1 MTGISVFCMGKEI
14 IMQSKTKK
22 AFRNVLAF
30 LTVLT
35 MMLGML
41 PTTLLA
47 ANKDDSGTAGKSGM
61 HLSKTAHLE
70 DDGTYT
76 INLEAYA
83 TGTTTTT
90 TTKEAVPLDIV
101 LVLDQSGSMAYDMGS
116 GYLLDNKVGYSYNDI
131 KNSPQPY
138 YYLDTDGNYYEVKA
152 ASNGWSDNRTYSLY
166 YKKSLFKYYYLNSTE
181 VSTTKPNSFKD
192 ATDVIWNG
200 QLYSYSKPKS
210 RLTALK
216 AAVSNFVNVVKEKA
230 ETDHVNHRIAMVGF
244 ASRPGENGNNTE
256 ILSVSGN
263 NSDNVGVEYN
273 SNSAEYENA
282 IQNAFQD
289 TSTPAG
295 NTMLN
300 DAINALDAK
309 GATRAD
315 LGMTMAKSI
324 LDKNEF
330 KTDSKRKQLVIMFT
344 DGSPTDSNGFEDTVA
359 NATISVSKNLKT
371 QGTTVYT
378 IGIFEGAD
386 PASTST
392 KANKYMNYVSTN
404 YPLAENLNE
413 HKEGSNKGYYLAASS
428 ADGLNEIFE
437 SISNTI
443 TTPSTTVALNE
454 NAVMKDI
461 LSDDF
466 TLPEGYNA
474 KDKISISTVFG
485 STADGN
491 DIKWGTEKKSADI
504 KATTSDNT
512 INVTG
517 FNYSQKYI
525 APEHDGEKLVVTI
538 KGVIPKDSAAT
549 GEKVYTNNEASG
561 IYAKGATEPA
571 AEFPRPQVVL
581 TNKAYVLDY
590 AKPVTLSPSD
600 WKMSSDNIAI
610 TGSIGEKD
618 AGYAPESGYGSLKNL
633 VYSPKT
639 TNWDGY
645 DKFYAFGKTTDDN
658 TEKINGNKNLW
669 SRVSVLPAN
678 NVYYEDDFETNEATE
693 TVGIEYTGKWSTVS
707 SDTESANTESANTE
721 IHGGWKNAALADDTK
736 YSDGSA
742 HMADADDKGETGK
755 AATATFT
762 FSGTGVDIYSHT
774 NVSSG
779 RVSAI
784 LKSVNA
790 DGEKT
795 VVKALIMDNKSV
807 GDYYQIPTLSFGP
820 LEYGKYEVKLV
831 VAAAGRKETTE
842 RRSTYYL
849 DGIRVYHPIKDKETD
864 TVVEDAYGMDMLN
877 ATFKEVRDILLD
889 TGTAE
894 GNLAKEAVVFLDRTT
909 VDKNTTSNRVAE
921 FRDYGPK
928 NEVYLAAGQKIA
940 FEVTNSNVGYYVG
953 LKAPKGNTKVRVTN
967 NTDATS
973 LIPINHSTDLYY
985 KITPVTA
992 GEYKGCILIENKGN
1006 NLLSITK
1013 IYYNSTEG
1021 GIEGISD
1028 TVNTQSAASST
1039 ETVNEVTTPAE
1050 AADAFDDGSQ
1060 FTDASD
1066 GDMPEAEN
1074 TDLFAAEAEEVPE
1087 AEESVSVLE
1096 NPLVLKLVEYANVFD
1111 TLSEVPYEDKTV
1123 EGTPDSGQDENT
1135 EVTEPDDGNVDI
1147 TNPEPNEDQK
1157 PIDKIH
1163 SWLNKLFQGFNGWL

>member
-1 MTGISVFCMGKEI
+1 
-14 IMQSKTKK
+14 MQSKTKK

-47 ANKDDSGTAGKSGM
+47 ANTDDSGTAGESGM
-61 HLSKTAHLE
+61 HLSKTARLE

-83 TGTTTTT
+83 TGKTTTTI
-90 TTKEAVPLDIV
+90 TKEAVPLDIV
-101 LVLDQSGSMAYDMGS
+101 LVLDQSGSMSDDMGYTYTLEDKTS
-116 GYLLDNKVGYSYNDI
+116 YSYDDI
-131 KNSPQPY
+131 NSSAR
-138 YYLDTDGNYYEVKA
+138 YYLDTDGNYYKVQREK
-152 ASNGWSDNRTYSLY
+152 NGIGSWRKYYLF
-166 YKKSLFKYYYLNSTE
+166 YKKDGTSYYLNGDE
-181 VSTTKPNSFKD
+181 VTTNKRECNYTGSGD
-192 ATDVIWNG
+192 TIWAS
-200 QLYSYSKPKS
+200 QLYSRTITTK
-210 RLTALK
+210 LDALK
-216 AAVSNFVNVVKEKA
+216 DAVSNFVGVVKEKA
-230 ETDHVNHRIAMVGF
+230 TTDKVNHKIAMVGF
-244 ASRPGENGNNTE
+244 ASESDYGNNTE
-256 ILSVSGN
+256 ILSVDGSNSGSVGVSY
-263 NSDNVGVEYN
+263 NSDKY
-273 SNSAEYENA
+273 ADA
-282 IQNAFQD
+282 KQNAFQD
-289 TSTPAG
+289 TSTDAG

-300 DAINALDAK
+300 NAINALDAN

-315 LGMTMAKSI
+315 LGMTMAKDI
-324 LDKNEF
+324 LDANSLGD
-330 KTDSKRKQLVIMFT
+330 DSKRKQLVIMFT
-344 DGSPTDSNGFEDTVA
+344 DGKPTSWDTFDENIA
-359 NATISVSKNLKT
+359 NDAIGTSKGLKD

-378 IGIFEGAD
+378 IGVFNGAD
-386 PASTST
+386 PSSTSDV
-392 KANKYMNYVSTN
+392 NKYMNYVSTN
-404 YPLAENLNE
+404 YPSAEKLDNSGKGGN
-413 HKEGSNKGYYLAASS
+413 NGYYLAATS
-428 ADGLNEIFE
+428 ADGLNKIFT

-443 TTPSTTVALNE
+443 TTPSTTVALNK

-474 KDKISISTVFG
+474 GDKITVSTVPGSTEDGNSIS
-485 STADGN
+485 
-491 DIKWGTEKKSADI
+491 WGTESKSKDI
-504 KATTSDNT
+504 KATIDDNT
-512 INVTG
+512 INVTD
-517 FNYSQKYI
+517 FDYSNEYI
-525 APEHDGEKLVVTI
+525 APRHNGEKLVVTI

-561 IYAKGATEPA
+561 IYAEGAPEPA
-571 AEFPRPQVVL
+571 AKFPRPQVVL

-600 WKMSSDNIAI
+600 WKMSSDNMAI

-618 AGYAPESGYGSLKNL
+618 ASYAPEYGLLDNTSL

-645 DKFYAFGKTTDDN
+645 DKFYAFGKTTNNDIIK
-658 TEKINGNKNLW
+658 TNGNNDNLW

-774 NVSSG
+774 NVSAG

-831 VAAAGRKETTE
+831 VAAAGRKDTTA

-849 DGIRVYHPIKDKETD
+849 DGIRVYNPIKDKETD
-864 TVVEDAYGMDMLN
+864 TVVEDAYGTDMLN

-889 TGTAE
+889 TGTEE
-894 GNLAKEAVVFLDRTT
+894 GALANGAVVFLDRTT
-909 VDKNTTSNRVAE
+909 VDESTTSNRVAE
-921 FRDYGPK
+921 FKDYGPK

-940 FEVTNSNVGYYVG
+940 FKVTNSNVGYYVG
-953 LKAPKGNTKVRVTN
+953 LKAPEGNTTVSVTN

-992 GEYKGCILIENKGN
+992 GEYKGCILIENKGD

-1147 TNPEPNEDQK
+1147 TNPKPNEEQK
-1157 PIDKIH
+1157 PVDKIH
-1163 SWLNKLFQGFNGWL
+1163 SWLDKLFQGFNGWL

>member
-1 MTGISVFCMGKEI
+1 
-14 IMQSKTKK
+14 MQSKTKK

-47 ANKDDSGTAGKSGM
+47 ANTDDSGTAGESGM
-61 HLSKTAHLE
+61 HLSKTARLE

-83 TGTTTTT
+83 TGKTTTTI
-90 TTKEAVPLDIV
+90 TKEAVPLDIV
-101 LVLDQSGSMAYDMGS
+101 LVLDQSGSMSDDMGYTYTLEDKTS
-116 GYLLDNKVGYSYNDI
+116 YSYDDI
-131 KNSPQPY
+131 NSSAR
-138 YYLDTDGNYYEVKA
+138 YYLDTDGNYYKVQREK
-152 ASNGWSDNRTYSLY
+152 NGIGSWRKYYLF
-166 YKKSLFKYYYLNSTE
+166 YKKDGTSYYLNGDE
-181 VSTTKPNSFKD
+181 VTTNKRECNYTGSGD
-192 ATDVIWNG
+192 TIWAS
-200 QLYSYSKPKS
+200 QLYSRTITTK
-210 RLTALK
+210 LDALK
-216 AAVSNFVNVVKEKA
+216 DAVSNFVGVVKEKA
-230 ETDHVNHRIAMVGF
+230 TTDKVNHRIAMVGF
-244 ASRPGENGNNTE
+244 ASESDYGNNTE
-256 ILSVSGN
+256 ILSVDGSNSGTVGVKY
-263 NSDNVGVEYN
+263 NSDGY
-273 SNSAEYENA
+273 ADA
-282 IQNAFQD
+282 KQNAFQD
-289 TSTPAG
+289 TSNVAG

-300 DAINALDAK
+300 DAINALDAN

-315 LGMTMAKSI
+315 LGMTMAKDI
-324 LDKNEF
+324 LDANSLGD
-330 KTDSKRKQLVIMFT
+330 DSKRKQLVIMFT
-344 DGSPTDSNGFEDTVA
+344 DGKPTSWDTFDENIA
-359 NATISVSKNLKT
+359 NDAIGTSKGLKD

-378 IGIFEGAD
+378 IGVFNGAD
-386 PASTST
+386 PSSTSDV
-392 KANKYMNYVSTN
+392 NKYMNYVSSN
-404 YPLAENLNE
+404 YPAAESLTKPGNGNYT
-413 HKEGSNKGYYLAASS
+413 NGYYLAASS
-428 ADGLNEIFE
+428 ADGLNKIFT

-443 TTPSTTVALNE
+443 TTPSTTVTLDS

-474 KDKISISTVFG
+474 GDKITVSTVPGSTEDGNSIS
-485 STADGN
+485 
-491 DIKWGTEKKSADI
+491 WETESKSKDI
-504 KATTSDNT
+504 KATTEDNT

-517 FNYSQKYI
+517 FDYSNEYI
-525 APEHDGEKLVVTI
+525 APGHNGEKLVVTI

-561 IYAKGATEPA
+561 IYAEGAPEPA
-571 AEFPRPQVVL
+571 AKFPRPQVVL

-600 WKMSSDNIAI
+600 WKMSSDNMAI

-633 VYSPKT
+633 VYSPKK

-678 NVYYEDDFETNEATE
+678 NVYYEDDFETNTE
-693 TVGIEYTGKWSTVS
+693 TRTVGIEYTGKWTTDT
-707 SDTESANTESANTE
+707 SDAGSANTGSVDKE
-721 IHGGWKNAALADDTK
+721 IHGGWENTDLSDDTK

-742 HMADADDKGETGK
+742 HKADADDKGETGK

-762 FSGTGVDIYSHT
+762 FSGTGVDIYSRT
-774 NVSSG
+774 NVSAG

-831 VAAAGRKETTE
+831 VAAAGRKDTTA

-849 DGIRVYHPIKDKETD
+849 DGIRVYNPIKDKETD
-864 TVVEDAYGMDMLN
+864 TVVKDAYGTNMLN

-894 GNLAKEAVVFLDRTT
+894 GNLANGAVVFLDRTT
-909 VDKNTTSNRVAE
+909 VDENATSNKVAK
-921 FRDYGPK
+921 FKDYGPK

-940 FEVTNSNVGYYVG
+940 FKVTNPNASYYVG
-953 LKAPKGNTKVRVTN
+953 LKAPVDTTTVSFTN
-967 NTDATS
+967 DTNRSSTE
-973 LIPINHSTDLYY
+973 INHSTDLYY

-992 GEYKGCILIENKGN
+992 GEYEGCILIENTGN

>member
-1 MTGISVFCMGKEI
+1 
-14 IMQSKTKK
+14 MQSKTKK

-47 ANKDDSGTAGKSGM
+47 ANTDDSVTAGESGM

-83 TGTTTTT
+83 TGKTTTTI
-90 TTKEAVPLDIV
+90 TKEAVPLDIV
-101 LVLDQSGSMAYDMGS
+101 LVLDQSGSMSDDMGYTYTLEDKTS
-116 GYLLDNKVGYSYNDI
+116 YSYDDI
-131 KNSPQPY
+131 NSSAR
-138 YYLDTDGNYYEVKA
+138 YYLDTDGNYYKVQSEKNGI
-152 ASNGWSDNRTYSLY
+152 ASWRKYYLF
-166 YKKSLFKYYYLNSTE
+166 YKKDGTSYYLNGDE
-181 VSTTKPNSFKD
+181 VTTNKRECNYTGSGD
-192 ATDVIWNG
+192 TIWAS
-200 QLYSYSKPKS
+200 QLYSRTITTKLS
-210 RLTALK
+210 ALK
-216 AAVSNFVNVVKEKA
+216 DAVSNFVGVVKEKA
-230 ETDHVNHRIAMVGF
+230 TTDKVNHRIAMVGF
-244 ASRPGENGNNTE
+244 ASESGYGDNTE
-256 ILSVSGN
+256 ILSVDGSNSG
-263 NSDNVGVEYN
+263 SVGVSYN
-273 SNSAEYENA
+273 SNEYA
-282 IQNAFQD
+282 DAKQNAFQD
-289 TSTPAG
+289 TSTDAG

-300 DAINALDAK
+300 NAINALDAN

-315 LGMTMAKSI
+315 LGMTMAKDI
-324 LDKNEF
+324 LNANSLGD
-330 KTDSKRKQLVIMFT
+330 DSRRKQLVIMFT
-344 DGSPTDSNGFEDTVA
+344 DGKPTSWDTFDENIA
-359 NATISVSKNLKT
+359 NDAIGTSKGLKD

-378 IGIFEGAD
+378 IGVFNGAD
-386 PASTST
+386 PSSTSDV
-392 KANKYMNYVSTN
+392 NKYMNYVSTN
-404 YPLAENLNE
+404 YPSAENLKTSGKGGN
-413 HKEGSNKGYYLAASS
+413 NGYYLAATS
-428 ADGLNEIFE
+428 ADGLNKIFT

-474 KDKISISTVFG
+474 GDKITVSTVPG
-485 STADGN
+485 STEDGN
-491 DIKWGTEKKSADI
+491 SIGWGTESKSKDI
-504 KATTSDNT
+504 KATIDDNT

-517 FNYSQKYI
+517 FDYSNEYI
-525 APEHDGEKLVVTI
+525 APGHNGEKLVVTI

-561 IYAKGATEPA
+561 IYAEGAPEPA
-571 AEFPRPQVVL
+571 AKFPRPQVVL

-600 WKMSSDNIAI
+600 WKMSSDNMAI
-610 TGSIGEKD
+610 TGSIGEKG
-618 AGYAPESGYGSLKNL
+618 AGYAPEYGLLDNTSL

-645 DKFYAFGKTTDDN
+645 DKFYAFGKTTNNDIIK
-658 TEKINGNKNLW
+658 TNGNNDNLW

-774 NVSSG
+774 NVSAG

-831 VAAAGRKETTE
+831 VAAAGRKDTTA

-849 DGIRVYHPIKDKETD
+849 DGIRVYNPIKDKETD
-864 TVVEDAYGMDMLN
+864 TVVEDAYGTDMLN

-889 TGTAE
+889 TGTEE
-894 GNLAKEAVVFLDRTT
+894 GALANGAVVFLDRTT
-909 VDKNTTSNRVAE
+909 VDESTTSNRVAE
-921 FRDYGPK
+921 FKDYGPK

-940 FEVTNSNVGYYVG
+940 FKVTNSNVGYYVG
-953 LKAPKGNTKVRVTN
+953 LKAPEGNTTVSVTN

-992 GEYKGCILIENKGN
+992 GEYKGCILIENKGD

-1147 TNPEPNEDQK
+1147 TNPKPNEEQK
-1157 PIDKIH
+1157 PVDKIH
-1163 SWLNKLFQGFNGWL
+1163 SWLDKLFQGFNGWL

>member
-1 MTGISVFCMGKEI
+1 
-14 IMQSKTKK
+14 MQSKTKK

-47 ANKDDSGTAGKSGM
+47 ANTDDSGTAGESGM
-61 HLSKTAHLE
+61 HLSKTARLE

-83 TGTTTTT
+83 TGKTTTTI
-90 TTKEAVPLDIV
+90 TKEAVPLDIV
-101 LVLDQSGSMAYDMGS
+101 LVLDQSGSMSDDMGYTYTLEDKTS
-116 GYLLDNKVGYSYNDI
+116 YSYDDI
-131 KNSPQPY
+131 NSSAR
-138 YYLDTDGNYYEVKA
+138 YYLDTDGNYYKVQREK
-152 ASNGWSDNRTYSLY
+152 NGIGSWRKYYLF
-166 YKKSLFKYYYLNSTE
+166 YKKDGTSYYLNGDE
-181 VSTTKPNSFKD
+181 VTTNKRECNYTGSGD
-192 ATDVIWNG
+192 TIWAS
-200 QLYSYSKPKS
+200 QLYSRTITTK
-210 RLTALK
+210 LDALK
-216 AAVSNFVNVVKEKA
+216 DAVSNFVGVVKEKA
-230 ETDHVNHRIAMVGF
+230 TTDKVNHRIAMVGF
-244 ASRPGENGNNTE
+244 ASESDYGNNTE
-256 ILSVSGN
+256 ILSVDGSNSGSVGVSY
-263 NSDNVGVEYN
+263 NSDKY
-273 SNSAEYENA
+273 ADA
-282 IQNAFQD
+282 KKNAFQD
-289 TSTPAG
+289 TSTDAG

-300 DAINALDAK
+300 NAINALDAN

-315 LGMTMAKSI
+315 LGMTMAKDI
-324 LDKNEF
+324 LDANSLGD
-330 KTDSKRKQLVIMFT
+330 DSKRKQLVIMFT
-344 DGSPTDSNGFEDTVA
+344 DGKPTSWDTFDENIA
-359 NATISVSKNLKT
+359 NDAIGTSKGLKD

-378 IGIFEGAD
+378 IGVFNGAD
-386 PASTST
+386 PSSTSDV
-392 KANKYMNYVSTN
+392 NKYMNYVSTN
-404 YPLAENLNE
+404 YPSAEKLDNSGKGGN
-413 HKEGSNKGYYLAASS
+413 NGYYLAATS
-428 ADGLNEIFE
+428 ADGLNKIFT

-443 TTPSTTVALNE
+443 TTPSTTVALNK

-474 KDKISISTVFG
+474 GDKITVSTVPGSTEDGNSIS
-485 STADGN
+485 
-491 DIKWGTEKKSADI
+491 WGTESKSKDI
-504 KATTSDNT
+504 KATIDDNT

-517 FNYSQKYI
+517 FDYSNEYI
-525 APEHDGEKLVVTI
+525 APGHNGEKLVVTI

-561 IYAKGATEPA
+561 IYAEGAPEPA
-571 AEFPRPQVVL
+571 AKFPRPQVVL

-600 WKMSSDNIAI
+600 WKMSSDNMAI

-633 VYSPKT
+633 VYSPKK

-678 NVYYEDDFETNEATE
+678 NVYYEDDFETNTE
-693 TVGIEYTGKWSTVS
+693 TRTVGIEYTGKWTTDT
-707 SDTESANTESANTE
+707 SDAGSANTGSVDKE
-721 IHGGWKNAALADDTK
+721 IHGGWENTDLSDDTK

-742 HMADADDKGETGK
+742 HKADADDKGETGK

-774 NVSSG
+774 NVSAG

-831 VAAAGRKETTE
+831 VAAAGRKDTTA

-849 DGIRVYHPIKDKETD
+849 DGIRVYNPIKDKETD
-864 TVVEDAYGMDMLN
+864 TVVEDAYGTDMLN

-889 TGTAE
+889 TGTEE
-894 GNLAKEAVVFLDRTT
+894 GALANGAVVFLDRTT
-909 VDKNTTSNRVAE
+909 GDENTTSNRVAE
-921 FRDYGPK
+921 FKDYGPK

-953 LKAPKGNTKVRVTN
+953 LKAPKGNTTVSVTN

-992 GEYKGCILIENKGN
+992 GKYKGCILIENKGD

-1147 TNPEPNEDQK
+1147 TNPEPNEEQK
-1157 PIDKIH
+1157 PVDKIH
-1163 SWLNKLFQGFNGWL
+1163 SWLDKLFQGFNGWL

>member
-1 MTGISVFCMGKEI
+1 
-14 IMQSKTKK
+14 MQSKTKK

-47 ANKDDSGTAGKSGM
+47 ANTDDSVTAGESGM

-83 TGTTTTT
+83 TGKTTTTI
-90 TTKEAVPLDIV
+90 TKEAVPLDIV
-101 LVLDQSGSMAYDMGS
+101 LVLDQSGSMSDDMGYTYTLEDKTS
-116 GYLLDNKVGYSYNDI
+116 YSYDDI
-131 KNSPQPY
+131 NSSAR
-138 YYLDTDGNYYEVKA
+138 YYLDTDGNYYKVQSEKNGI
-152 ASNGWSDNRTYSLY
+152 ASWRKYYLF
-166 YKKSLFKYYYLNSTE
+166 YKKDGTSYYLNGDE
-181 VSTTKPNSFKD
+181 VTTNKRECNYTGSGD
-192 ATDVIWNG
+192 TIWAS
-200 QLYSYSKPKS
+200 QLYSRTITTKLS
-210 RLTALK
+210 ALK
-216 AAVSNFVNVVKEKA
+216 DAVSNFVGVVKEKA
-230 ETDHVNHRIAMVGF
+230 TTDKVNHRIAMVGF
-244 ASRPGENGNNTE
+244 ASESGYGDNTE
-256 ILSVSGN
+256 ILSVDGSNSG
-263 NSDNVGVEYN
+263 SVGVSYN
-273 SNSAEYENA
+273 SNEYA
-282 IQNAFQD
+282 DAKQNAFQD
-289 TSTPAG
+289 TSTDAG

-300 DAINALDAK
+300 NAINALDAN

-315 LGMTMAKSI
+315 LGMTMAKDI
-324 LDKNEF
+324 LDANSLGD
-330 KTDSKRKQLVIMFT
+330 DSRRKQLVIMFT
-344 DGSPTDSNGFEDTVA
+344 DGKPTSWDTFDENIA
-359 NATISVSKNLKT
+359 NDAIGTSKGLKD

-378 IGIFEGAD
+378 IGVFNGAD
-386 PASTST
+386 PSSTSDV
-392 KANKYMNYVSTN
+392 NKYMNYVSTN
-404 YPLAENLNE
+404 YPSAENLKTSGKGGN
-413 HKEGSNKGYYLAASS
+413 NGYYLAATS
-428 ADGLNEIFE
+428 ADGLNKIFT

-474 KDKISISTVFG
+474 GDKITVSTVPGSTEDGNSIS
-485 STADGN
+485 
-491 DIKWGTEKKSADI
+491 WGTESKSKDI
-504 KATTSDNT
+504 KATIDDNT

-517 FNYSQKYI
+517 FDYSNEYI
-525 APEHDGEKLVVTI
+525 APGHNGEKLVVTI

-561 IYAKGATEPA
+561 IYAEGAPEPA
-571 AEFPRPQVVL
+571 AKFPRPQVVL

-600 WKMSSDNIAI
+600 WKMSSDNMAI
-610 TGSIGEKD
+610 TGSIGEKG
-618 AGYAPESGYGSLKNL
+618 AGYAPEYGLLDNTSL

-645 DKFYAFGKTTDDN
+645 DKFYAFGKTTNNDIIK
-658 TEKINGNKNLW
+658 TNGNNDNLW

-774 NVSSG
+774 NVSAG

-831 VAAAGRKETTE
+831 VAAAGRKDTTA

-849 DGIRVYHPIKDKETD
+849 DGIRVYNPIKDKETD
-864 TVVEDAYGMDMLN
+864 TVVEDAYGTDMLN

-889 TGTAE
+889 TGTEE
-894 GNLAKEAVVFLDRTT
+894 GALANGAVVFLDRTT
-909 VDKNTTSNRVAE
+909 VDESTTSNRVAK
-921 FRDYGPK
+921 FKDYGPK

-940 FEVTNSNVGYYVG
+940 FKVTNSNVGYYVG
-953 LKAPKGNTKVRVTN
+953 LKAPEGNTTVSVTN

-992 GEYKGCILIENKGN
+992 GEYKGCILIENKGD

-1147 TNPEPNEDQK
+1147 TNPKPNEEQK
-1157 PIDKIH
+1157 PVDKIH
-1163 SWLNKLFQGFNGWL
+1163 SWLDKLFQGFNGWL

>member
-1 MTGISVFCMGKEI
+1 
-14 IMQSKTKK
+14 MQSKTKK

-47 ANKDDSGTAGKSGM
+47 ANTDDSGTAGESGM
-61 HLSKTAHLE
+61 HLSKTARLE

-83 TGTTTTT
+83 TGKTTTTI
-90 TTKEAVPLDIV
+90 TKEAVPLDIV
-101 LVLDQSGSMAYDMGS
+101 LVLDQSGSMSDDMGYTYTLEDKTS
-116 GYLLDNKVGYSYNDI
+116 YSYDDI
-131 KNSPQPY
+131 NSSAR
-138 YYLDTDGNYYEVKA
+138 YYLDTDGNYYKVQREK
-152 ASNGWSDNRTYSLY
+152 NGIGSWRKYYLF
-166 YKKSLFKYYYLNSTE
+166 YKKDGTSYYLKGDE
-181 VSTTKPNSFKD
+181 VTTNKRECNYTGSGD
-192 ATDVIWNG
+192 TIWAS
-200 QLYSYSKPKS
+200 QLYSRTITTK
-210 RLTALK
+210 LDALK
-216 AAVSNFVNVVKEKA
+216 DAVSNFVGVVKEKA
-230 ETDHVNHRIAMVGF
+230 TTDKVNHRIAMVGF
-244 ASRPGENGNNTE
+244 ASESDYGNNTE
-256 ILSVSGN
+256 ILSVDGSNSGSVGVSY
-263 NSDNVGVEYN
+263 NSDKY
-273 SNSAEYENA
+273 ADA
-282 IQNAFQD
+282 KQNAFQD
-289 TSTPAG
+289 TSTDAG

-300 DAINALDAK
+300 NAINALDAN

-315 LGMTMAKSI
+315 LGMTMAKDI
-324 LDKNEF
+324 LDANSLGD
-330 KTDSKRKQLVIMFT
+330 DSKRKQLVIMFT
-344 DGSPTDSNGFEDTVA
+344 DGKPTSWDTFDENIA
-359 NATISVSKNLKT
+359 NDAIGTSKGLKD

-378 IGIFEGAD
+378 IGVFNGAD
-386 PASTST
+386 PSSTSDV
-392 KANKYMNYVSTN
+392 NKYMNYVSTN
-404 YPLAENLNE
+404 YPSAEKLDNSGKGGN
-413 HKEGSNKGYYLAASS
+413 NGYYLAATS
-428 ADGLNEIFE
+428 ADGLNKIFT

-443 TTPSTTVALNE
+443 TTPSTTVALNK

-474 KDKISISTVFG
+474 GDKITVSTVPGSTEDGNSIS
-485 STADGN
+485 
-491 DIKWGTEKKSADI
+491 WGTESKSKDI
-504 KATTSDNT
+504 KATIDDNT

-517 FNYSQKYI
+517 FDYSNEYI
-525 APEHDGEKLVVTI
+525 APGHNGEKLVVTI

-561 IYAKGATEPA
+561 IYAEGAPEPA
-571 AEFPRPQVVL
+571 AKFPRPQVVL

-600 WKMSSDNIAI
+600 WKMSSDNMAI

-633 VYSPKT
+633 VYSPKK

-678 NVYYEDDFETNEATE
+678 NVYYEDDFETNTE
-693 TVGIEYTGKWSTVS
+693 TRTVGIEYTGKWTTDT
-707 SDTESANTESANTE
+707 SDAGSANTGSVDKE
-721 IHGGWKNAALADDTK
+721 IHGGWENTDLSDDTK

-742 HMADADDKGETGK
+742 HKADADDKGETGK

-774 NVSSG
+774 NVSAG

-831 VAAAGRKETTE
+831 VAAAGRKDTTA

-849 DGIRVYHPIKDKETD
+849 DGIRVYNPIKDKETD
-864 TVVEDAYGMDMLN
+864 TVVEDAYGTDMLN

-889 TGTAE
+889 TGTEE
-894 GNLAKEAVVFLDRTT
+894 GALANGAVVFLDRTT
-909 VDKNTTSNRVAE
+909 GDENTTSNRVAE
-921 FRDYGPK
+921 FKDYGPK

-953 LKAPKGNTKVRVTN
+953 LKAPEGNTTVSVTN

-992 GEYKGCILIENKGN
+992 GEYKGCILIENKGD

-1147 TNPEPNEDQK
+1147 TNPEPNEEQK
-1157 PIDKIH
+1157 PVDKIH
-1163 SWLNKLFQGFNGWL
+1163 SWLDKLFQGFNGWL

>member
-1 MTGISVFCMGKEI
+1 
-14 IMQSKTKK
+14 MQSKTKK

-47 ANKDDSGTAGKSGM
+47 ANTDDSGTAGESGM

-70 DDGTYT
+70 NDGTYT

-83 TGTTTTT
+83 TGKTTTTI
-90 TTKEAVPLDIV
+90 TKEAVPLDIV
-101 LVLDQSGSMAYDMGS
+101 LVLDQSGSMADDMGS
-116 GYLLDNKVGYSYNDI
+116 GYTLDNKVGYSYSDI
-131 KNSPQPY
+131 DNSDR
-138 YYLDTDGNYYEVKA
+138 YYLDDGNYYKVQ
-152 ASNGWSDNRTYSLY
+152 NGHSGWFNENPPYYLY
-166 YKKSLFKYYYLNSTE
+166 YEKNGKTYYLNGDKIDKRQPRNYMNKSDT
-181 VSTTKPNSFKD
+181 
-192 ATDVIWNG
+192 IWNG
-200 QLYSYSKPKS
+200 RLYTGTTK
-210 RLTALK
+210 LVALK
-216 AAVSNFVNVVKEKA
+216 DAVSNFVNAVEEKA
-230 ETDHVNHRIAMVGF
+230 TIDKVNHRIAMVGF
-244 ASRPGENGNNTE
+244 ASKSGDGDNTE
-256 ILSVSGN
+256 ILSVNG
-263 NSDNVGVEYN
+263 
-273 SNSAEYENA
+273 SNSGSVGIKYNDRGYAGA
-282 IQNAFQD
+282 TKNAFQD
-289 TSTPAG
+289 TSTDAG
-295 NTMLN
+295 KKMLN
-300 DAINALDAK
+300 NAINALAAK

-315 LGMTMAKSI
+315 LGMEMAKDI
-324 LDKNEF
+324 LDANDLKD
-330 KTDSKRKQLVIMFT
+330 DSKRKQLVIMFT
-344 DGSPTDSNGFEDTVA
+344 DGSPTSTNGFEAGVA
-359 NATISVSKNLKT
+359 NKAIGISKSLKED
-371 QGTTVYT
+371 QKTTVYT
-378 IGIFEGAD
+378 IGIFNGAN
-386 PASTST
+386 PTSTST
-392 KANKYMNYVSTN
+392 NENKYMNYVSTN
-404 YPLAENLNE
+404 YPSAENLDSPGTGGN
-413 HKEGSNKGYYLAASS
+413 NGYYLAASS
-428 ADGLNEIFE
+428 ADGLNEIFT

-443 TTPSTTVALNE
+443 TTPSTTVTLDSE
-454 NAVMKDI
+454 AVMKDI

-474 KDKISISTVFG
+474 EDKISISTVPG
-485 STADGN
+485 STTDGN
-491 DIKWGTEKKSADI
+491 SIKWGTEEESDI
-504 KATTSDNT
+504 KATTKDNT
-512 INVTG
+512 IDVTG
-517 FNYSQKYI
+517 FNYSQEYI
-525 APEHDGEKLVVTI
+525 APGHKGKKLVVTI
-538 KGVIPKDSAAT
+538 NGVIPKDSAAT

-561 IYAKGATEPA
+561 IYAKDATEPA
-571 AEFPRPQVVL
+571 AKFLRPQVVL

-590 AKPVTLSPSD
+590 AKPVTLSPAD
-600 WKMSSDNIAI
+600 WKMSSDNMAI
-610 TGSIGEKD
+610 TKSIGEKD
-618 AGYAPESGYGSLKNL
+618 AGYTPEYGLLDNTSL

-645 DKFYAFGKTTDDN
+645 DKFYAFGKTTNNDIIK
-658 TEKINGNKNLW
+658 TNGNNDNLW

-774 NVSSG
+774 NVSAG

-831 VAAAGRKETTE
+831 VAAAGRKDTTA

-849 DGIRVYHPIKDKETD
+849 DGIRVYNPIKDKETD
-864 TVVEDAYGMDMLN
+864 TVVKDAYGTNMLN

-894 GNLAKEAVVFLDRTT
+894 GNLANRAVVFLDRTT
-909 VDKNTTSNRVAE
+909 VDKNATSNRVAE
-921 FRDYGPK
+921 FKDYGPK

-940 FEVTNSNVGYYVG
+940 FKVTNPNASYYVG
-953 LKAPKGNTKVRVTN
+953 LKAPVDTTTVSFTN
-967 NTDATS
+967 DTNRSSTE
-973 LIPINHSTDLYY
+973 INHSTDLYY

-992 GEYKGCILIENKGN
+992 GEYEGCILIENTGN

>member
-1 MTGISVFCMGKEI
+1 
-14 IMQSKTKK
+14 MQSKTKK

-47 ANKDDSGTAGKSGM
+47 ANTDGSGTAGESEM
-61 HLSKTAHLE
+61 HLSKTARLE

-101 LVLDQSGSMAYDMGS
+101 LVLDQSGSMSNNMNSYT
-116 GYLLDNKVGYSYNDI
+116 YTLDNKKNSYTYNDI
-131 KNSPQPY
+131 GRDTR
-138 YYLDTDGNYYEVKA
+138 YYLDSDGNYYEVKRDI
-152 ASNGWSDNRTYSLY
+152 ASLGNWYEFNKCYYLY
-166 YKKSLFKYYYLNSTE
+166 YEKDGRRYYLNGDKVDEDMPTE
-181 VSTTKPNSFKD
+181 YKDRRTT
-192 ATDVIWNG
+192 IWNG
-200 QLYSYSKPKS
+200 PLYSKTINRITK
-210 RLTALK
+210 LEALK
-216 AAVSNFVNVVKEKA
+216 NAVSNFVGVVKEKA
-230 ETDHVNHRIAMVGF
+230 ETDNVTHRIAMVGF
-244 ASRPGENGNNTE
+244 ASESGNGNNTE
-256 ILSVSGN
+256 ILSVSGM
-263 NSDNVGVEYN
+263 NSGSVGVKYNGDNYEY
-273 SNSAEYENA
+273 AK
-282 IQNAFQD
+282 QNAFQD
-289 TSTPAG
+289 TRADEG
-295 NTMLN
+295 KTMLN
-300 DAINALDAK
+300 NAINALAAE

-315 LGMTMAKSI
+315 LGMKMAKDI
-324 LDKNEF
+324 LDANSF
-330 KTDSKRKQLVIMFT
+330 GNDSKRKQLVIMFT
-344 DGSPTDSNGFEDTVA
+344 DGSPTSSNKFNNDVA
-359 NATISVSKNLKT
+359 NTAIGISKSLKEN
-371 QGTTVYT
+371 QKTTVYT
-378 IGIFEGAD
+378 IGIFDGAD
-386 PASTST
+386 PTSTST
-392 KANKYMNYVSTN
+392 NENKYMNYVSSN
-404 YPLAENLNE
+404 YPSAENLNTSG
-413 HKEGSNKGYYLAASS
+413 KGGNDGYYLAASS
-428 ADGLNEIFE
+428 ADGLNKIFE

-443 TTPSTTVALNE
+443 TTSGTTVPLGKE
-454 NAVMKDI
+454 AVMKDI

-466 TLPEGYNA
+466 TLPDGYNA
-474 KDKISISTVFG
+474 KDKISISTVYG
-485 STADGN
+485 STTDGEN
-491 DIKWGTEKKSADI
+491 ITWEGVESPTGVVATKEKEDNIIDI
-504 KATTSDNT
+504 
-512 INVTG
+512 TG
-517 FNYSQKYI
+517 FDYSQEFI
-525 APEHDGEKLVVTI
+525 APKHDGKKLVVTI

-561 IYAKGATEPA
+561 IYAKDATEPA
-571 AEFPRPQVVL
+571 AQFPRPQVVL

-590 AKPVTLSPSD
+590 AKPVTLSPLD
-600 WKMSSDNIAI
+600 WKMSSDKMAI
-610 TGSIGEKD
+610 TKSIGEKD
-618 AGYAPESGYGSLKNL
+618 AGYTPEYGLLDNTSL

-645 DKFYAFGKTTDDN
+645 DKFYAFGKTTNNDIIK
-658 TEKINGNKNLW
+658 TNGNNDNLW

-678 NVYYEDDFETNEATE
+678 NVYYEDDFETNNE
-693 TVGIEYTGKWSTVS
+693 TGTIGIEYTGNWTTDT
-707 SDTESANTESANTE
+707 SDAGSANTESANTE

-742 HMADADDKGETGK
+742 HKANADDKGETGT

-774 NVSSG
+774 NDSVG

-820 LEYGKYEVKLV
+820 LKYGKYEVKLV
-831 VAAAGRKETTE
+831 AEAAGRKKPTE

-849 DGIRVYHPIKDKETD
+849 DGIRVYNPIQGKEAD
-864 TVVEDAYGMDMLN
+864 TVVKDAYGMDMLN
-877 ATFKEVRDILLD
+877 ATFKEVRDILWK

-894 GNLAKEAVVFLDRTT
+894 GVLANGAVVFLDRTT
-909 VDKNTTSNRVAE
+909 VDEHATSNRVAE
-921 FRDYGPK
+921 FKDYGPK
-928 NEVYLAAGQKIA
+928 NEVYLAKEQKIA
-940 FEVTNSNVGYYVG
+940 FKVTNPETGYYVG
-953 LKAPKGNTKVRVTN
+953 LKAPAGETMVRLTN
-967 NTDATS
+967 DKNAS
-973 LIPINHSTDLYY
+973 PRKIRHSTDLYY
-985 KITPVTA
+985 KITPVSE
-992 GEYKGCILIENKGN
+992 GEYAGCIVIENTGD
-1006 NLLSITK
+1006 NLLAITK
-1013 IYYNSTEG
+1013 IYYNNELG

-1028 TVNTQSAASST
+1028 TESAQ
-1039 ETVNEVTTPAE
+1039 TVTYSATS
-1050 AADAFDDGSQ
+1050 ADAFDDGSQ

-1147 TNPEPNEDQK
+1147 TNPEPNEEQK
-1157 PIDKIH
+1157 PVDKIH
-1163 SWLNKLFQGFNGWL
+1163 SWLDKLFQGFNGWL

>member
-1 MTGISVFCMGKEI
+1 
-14 IMQSKTKK
+14 MQSKTKK

-47 ANKDDSGTAGKSGM
+47 ANTDDSGTAGESGM
-61 HLSKTAHLE
+61 HLSKTARLE

-83 TGTTTTT
+83 TGKTTTTI
-90 TTKEAVPLDIV
+90 TKEAVPLDIV
-101 LVLDQSGSMAYDMGS
+101 LVLDQSGSMSDDMGYTYTLEDKTS
-116 GYLLDNKVGYSYNDI
+116 YSYDDI
-131 KNSPQPY
+131 NSSAR
-138 YYLDTDGNYYEVKA
+138 YYLDTDGNYYKVQREK
-152 ASNGWSDNRTYSLY
+152 NRIGSWRKYYLF
-166 YKKSLFKYYYLNSTE
+166 YKKDGTSYYLNSDE
-181 VSTTKPNSFKD
+181 VTTNKRECNYTGSGD
-192 ATDVIWNG
+192 TIWAS
-200 QLYSYSKPKS
+200 QLYSRTITTK
-210 RLTALK
+210 LDALK
-216 AAVSNFVNVVKEKA
+216 DAVSNFVGVVKEKA
-230 ETDHVNHRIAMVGF
+230 TTDKVNHRIAMVGF
-244 ASRPGENGNNTE
+244 ASESDYGNNTE
-256 ILSVSGN
+256 ILSVDGSNSGSVGVSY
-263 NSDNVGVEYN
+263 NSDKY
-273 SNSAEYENA
+273 ADA
-282 IQNAFQD
+282 KQNAFQD
-289 TSTPAG
+289 TSTDAG

-300 DAINALDAK
+300 NAINALDAN

-315 LGMTMAKSI
+315 LGMTMAKDI
-324 LDKNEF
+324 LNANSLGD
-330 KTDSKRKQLVIMFT
+330 DSKRKQLVIMFT
-344 DGSPTDSNGFEDTVA
+344 DGKPTSWDTFDENIA
-359 NATISVSKNLKT
+359 NDAIGTSKGLKD

-378 IGIFEGAD
+378 IGVFNGAD
-386 PASTST
+386 PSSTSDV
-392 KANKYMNYVSTN
+392 NKYMNYVSTN
-404 YPLAENLNE
+404 YPSAEKLDNSGKGGN
-413 HKEGSNKGYYLAASS
+413 NGYYLAATS
-428 ADGLNEIFE
+428 ADGLNKIFT

-474 KDKISISTVFG
+474 GDKITVSTVPGSTEDGNSIS
-485 STADGN
+485 
-491 DIKWGTEKKSADI
+491 WGTESKSKDI
-504 KATTSDNT
+504 KATIDDNT
-512 INVTG
+512 INVTD
-517 FNYSQKYI
+517 FDYSNEYI
-525 APEHDGEKLVVTI
+525 APRHNGEKLVVTI

-561 IYAKGATEPA
+561 IYAEGAPEPA
-571 AEFPRPQVVL
+571 AKFPRPQVVL

-600 WKMSSDNIAI
+600 WKMSSDNMAI

-618 AGYAPESGYGSLKNL
+618 ASYAPEYGLLDNTSL

-645 DKFYAFGKTTDDN
+645 DKFYAFGKTTNNDIIK
-658 TEKINGNKNLW
+658 TNGNNDNLW

-774 NVSSG
+774 NVSAG

-831 VAAAGRKETTE
+831 VAAAGRKDTTA

-849 DGIRVYHPIKDKETD
+849 DGIRVYNPIKDKETD
-864 TVVEDAYGMDMLN
+864 TVVEDAYGTDMLN

-889 TGTAE
+889 TGTEE
-894 GNLAKEAVVFLDRTT
+894 GALANGAVVFLDRTT
-909 VDKNTTSNRVAE
+909 VDESTTSNRVAE
-921 FRDYGPK
+921 FKDYGPK

-940 FEVTNSNVGYYVG
+940 FKVTNSNVGYYVG
-953 LKAPKGNTKVRVTN
+953 LKAPEGNTTVSVTN

-992 GEYKGCILIENKGN
+992 GEYKGCILIENKGD

-1147 TNPEPNEDQK
+1147 TNPKPNEEQK
-1157 PIDKIH
+1157 PVDKIH
-1163 SWLNKLFQGFNGWL
+1163 SWLDKLFQGFNGWL

>member
-1 MTGISVFCMGKEI
+1 
-14 IMQSKTKK
+14 MQSKTKK

-47 ANKDDSGTAGKSGM
+47 ANTDDSGTAGESGM
-61 HLSKTAHLE
+61 HLSKTARLE

-83 TGTTTTT
+83 TGKTTTTI
-90 TTKEAVPLDIV
+90 TKEAVPLDIV
-101 LVLDQSGSMAYDMGS
+101 LVLDQSGSMSDDMGYTYTLEDKTS
-116 GYLLDNKVGYSYNDI
+116 YSYDDI
-131 KNSPQPY
+131 NSSAR
-138 YYLDTDGNYYEVKA
+138 YYLDTDGNYYKVQREK
-152 ASNGWSDNRTYSLY
+152 NGIGSWRKYYLF
-166 YKKSLFKYYYLNSTE
+166 YKKDGTSYYLNGDE
-181 VSTTKPNSFKD
+181 VTTNKRECNYTGSGD
-192 ATDVIWNG
+192 TIWAS
-200 QLYSYSKPKS
+200 QLYSRTITTK
-210 RLTALK
+210 LDALK
-216 AAVSNFVNVVKEKA
+216 DAVSNFVGVVKEKA
-230 ETDHVNHRIAMVGF
+230 TTDKVNHRIAMVGF
-244 ASRPGENGNNTE
+244 ASESDYGNNTE
-256 ILSVSGN
+256 ILSVDGSNSGTVGVKY
-263 NSDNVGVEYN
+263 NSDGY
-273 SNSAEYENA
+273 ADA
-282 IQNAFQD
+282 KQNAFQD
-289 TSTPAG
+289 TSTVAG

-300 DAINALDAK
+300 DAINALDAN

-315 LGMTMAKSI
+315 LGMTMAKDI
-324 LDKNEF
+324 LDANSLGD
-330 KTDSKRKQLVIMFT
+330 DSKRKQLVIMFT
-344 DGSPTDSNGFEDTVA
+344 DGKPTSWDTFDENIA
-359 NATISVSKNLKT
+359 NDAIGTSKGLKD

-378 IGIFEGAD
+378 IGVFNGAD
-386 PASTST
+386 PSSTSDV
-392 KANKYMNYVSTN
+392 NKYMNYVSSN
-404 YPLAENLNE
+404 YPAAESLTKPGNGNYT
-413 HKEGSNKGYYLAASS
+413 NGYYLAASS
-428 ADGLNEIFE
+428 ADGLNKIFT

-443 TTPSTTVALNE
+443 TTPSTTVTLDS

-474 KDKISISTVFG
+474 GDKITVSTVPGSTEDGNSIS
-485 STADGN
+485 
-491 DIKWGTEKKSADI
+491 WETESKSKDI
-504 KATTSDNT
+504 KATTEDNT

-517 FNYSQKYI
+517 FDYSNEYI
-525 APEHDGEKLVVTI
+525 APGHNGEKLVVTI

-561 IYAKGATEPA
+561 IYAEGAPEPA
-571 AEFPRPQVVL
+571 AKFPRPQVVL

-600 WKMSSDNIAI
+600 WKMSSDNMAI

-633 VYSPKT
+633 VYSPKK

-678 NVYYEDDFETNEATE
+678 NVYYEDDFETNTE
-693 TVGIEYTGKWSTVS
+693 TRTVGIEYTGKWTTDT
-707 SDTESANTESANTE
+707 SDAGSANTGSVDKE
-721 IHGGWKNAALADDTK
+721 IHGGWENTDLSDDTK

-742 HMADADDKGETGK
+742 HKADADDKGETGK

-762 FSGTGVDIYSHT
+762 FSGTGVDIYSRT
-774 NVSSG
+774 NVSAG

-831 VAAAGRKETTE
+831 VAAAGRKDTTA

-849 DGIRVYHPIKDKETD
+849 DGIRVYNPIKDKETD
-864 TVVEDAYGMDMLN
+864 TVVKDAYGTNMLN

-894 GNLAKEAVVFLDRTT
+894 GNLANGAVVFLDRTT
-909 VDKNTTSNRVAE
+909 VDENATSNKVAK
-921 FRDYGPK
+921 FKDYGPK

-940 FEVTNSNVGYYVG
+940 FKVTNPNASYYVG
-953 LKAPKGNTKVRVTN
+953 LKAPVDTTTVSFTN
-967 NTDATS
+967 DTNRSSTE
-973 LIPINHSTDLYY
+973 INHSTDLYY

-992 GEYKGCILIENKGN
+992 GEYEGCILIENTGN

>member
-1 MTGISVFCMGKEI
+1 
-14 IMQSKTKK
+14 MQSKTKK

-47 ANKDDSGTAGKSGM
+47 ANTDDSVTAGESGM

-83 TGTTTTT
+83 TGKTTTTI
-90 TTKEAVPLDIV
+90 TKEAVPLDIV
-101 LVLDQSGSMAYDMGS
+101 LVLDQSGSMSDDMGYTYTLEDKTS
-116 GYLLDNKVGYSYNDI
+116 YSYDDI
-131 KNSPQPY
+131 NSSAR
-138 YYLDTDGNYYEVKA
+138 YYLDTDGNYYKVQSEKNGI
-152 ASNGWSDNRTYSLY
+152 ASWRKYYLF
-166 YKKSLFKYYYLNSTE
+166 YKKDGTSYYLNGDE
-181 VSTTKPNSFKD
+181 VTTNKRECNYTGSGD
-192 ATDVIWNG
+192 TIWAS
-200 QLYSYSKPKS
+200 QLYSRTITTKLS
-210 RLTALK
+210 ALK
-216 AAVSNFVNVVKEKA
+216 DAVSNFVGVVKEKA
-230 ETDHVNHRIAMVGF
+230 TTDKVNHRIAMVGF
-244 ASRPGENGNNTE
+244 ASESGYGDNTE
-256 ILSVSGN
+256 ILSVDGSNSG
-263 NSDNVGVEYN
+263 SVGVSYN
-273 SNSAEYENA
+273 SNEYA
-282 IQNAFQD
+282 YAKQNAFQD
-289 TSTPAG
+289 TSTDAG

-300 DAINALDAK
+300 NAINALDAN

-315 LGMTMAKSI
+315 LGMTMVKDI
-324 LDKNEF
+324 LDANSLGD
-330 KTDSKRKQLVIMFT
+330 DSRRKQLVIMFT
-344 DGSPTDSNGFEDTVA
+344 DGKPTSWDTFDENIA
-359 NATISVSKNLKT
+359 NDAIGTSKGLKD

-378 IGIFEGAD
+378 IGVFNGAD
-386 PASTST
+386 PSSTSDV
-392 KANKYMNYVSTN
+392 NKYMNYVSTN
-404 YPLAENLNE
+404 YPSAENLKTSGKGGN
-413 HKEGSNKGYYLAASS
+413 NGYYLAATS
-428 ADGLNEIFE
+428 ADGLNKIFT

-474 KDKISISTVFG
+474 GDKITVSTVPGSTEDGNSIS
-485 STADGN
+485 
-491 DIKWGTEKKSADI
+491 WGTESKSKDI
-504 KATTSDNT
+504 KATIDDNT

-517 FNYSQKYI
+517 FDYSNEYI
-525 APEHDGEKLVVTI
+525 APGHNGEKLVVTI

-561 IYAKGATEPA
+561 IYAEGAPEPA
-571 AEFPRPQVVL
+571 AKFPRPQVVL

-600 WKMSSDNIAI
+600 WKMSSDNMAI
-610 TGSIGEKD
+610 TGSIGEKG
-618 AGYAPESGYGSLKNL
+618 AGYAPEYGLLDNTSL

-645 DKFYAFGKTTDDN
+645 DKFYAFGKTTNNDIIK
-658 TEKINGNKNLW
+658 TNGNNDNLW

-774 NVSSG
+774 NVSAG

-831 VAAAGRKETTE
+831 VAAAGRKDTTA

-849 DGIRVYHPIKDKETD
+849 DGIRVYNPIKDKETD
-864 TVVEDAYGMDMLN
+864 TVVEDAYGTDMLN

-889 TGTAE
+889 TGTEE
-894 GNLAKEAVVFLDRTT
+894 GALANGAVVFLDRTT
-909 VDKNTTSNRVAE
+909 VDESTTSNRVAE
-921 FRDYGPK
+921 FKDYGPK

-940 FEVTNSNVGYYVG
+940 FKVTNSNVGYYVG
-953 LKAPKGNTKVRVTN
+953 LKAPEGNTTVSVTN

-992 GEYKGCILIENKGN
+992 GEYKGCILIENKGD

-1147 TNPEPNEDQK
+1147 TNPKPNEEQK
-1157 PIDKIH
+1157 PVDKIH
-1163 SWLNKLFQGFNGWL
+1163 SWLDKLFQGFNGWL

>member
-1 MTGISVFCMGKEI
+1 
-14 IMQSKTKK
+14 MQSKTKK

-47 ANKDDSGTAGKSGM
+47 ANTDDSVTAGESGM

-83 TGTTTTT
+83 TGKTTTTI
-90 TTKEAVPLDIV
+90 TKEAVPLDIV
-101 LVLDQSGSMAYDMGS
+101 LVLDQSGSMSDDMGYTYTLEDKTS
-116 GYLLDNKVGYSYNDI
+116 YSYDDI
-131 KNSPQPY
+131 NSSAR
-138 YYLDTDGNYYEVKA
+138 YYLDTDGNYYKVQSEKNGI
-152 ASNGWSDNRTYSLY
+152 ASWRKYYLF
-166 YKKSLFKYYYLNSTE
+166 YKKDGTSYYLNGDE
-181 VSTTKPNSFKD
+181 VTTNKRECNYTGSGD
-192 ATDVIWNG
+192 TIWAS
-200 QLYSYSKPKS
+200 QLYSRTITTKLS
-210 RLTALK
+210 ALK
-216 AAVSNFVNVVKEKA
+216 DAVSNFVGVVKEKA
-230 ETDHVNHRIAMVGF
+230 TTDKVNHRIAMVGF
-244 ASRPGENGNNTE
+244 ASESGYGDNTE
-256 ILSVSGN
+256 ILSVDGSNSG
-263 NSDNVGVEYN
+263 SVGVSYN
-273 SNSAEYENA
+273 SNEYA
-282 IQNAFQD
+282 DAKQNAFQD
-289 TSTPAG
+289 TSTDAG

-300 DAINALDAK
+300 NAINALDAN

-315 LGMTMAKSI
+315 LGMTMAKDI
-324 LDKNEF
+324 LDVNSLGD
-330 KTDSKRKQLVIMFT
+330 DSRRKQLVIMFT
-344 DGSPTDSNGFEDTVA
+344 DGKPTSWDTFDENIA
-359 NATISVSKNLKT
+359 NDAIGTSKSLKD

-378 IGIFEGAD
+378 IGVFNGAD
-386 PASTST
+386 PSSTSDV
-392 KANKYMNYVSTN
+392 NKYMNYVSTN
-404 YPLAENLNE
+404 YPSAENLKTSGKGGN
-413 HKEGSNKGYYLAASS
+413 NGYYLAATS
-428 ADGLNEIFE
+428 ADGLNKIFT

-474 KDKISISTVFG
+474 GDKITVSTVPGSTEDGNSIS
-485 STADGN
+485 
-491 DIKWGTEKKSADI
+491 WGTESKSKDI
-504 KATTSDNT
+504 KATIDDNT

-517 FNYSQKYI
+517 FDYSNEYI
-525 APEHDGEKLVVTI
+525 APGHNGEKLVVTI

-561 IYAKGATEPA
+561 IYAEGAPEPA
-571 AEFPRPQVVL
+571 AKFPRPQVVL

-600 WKMSSDNIAI
+600 WKMSSDNMAI
-610 TGSIGEKD
+610 TGSIGEKG
-618 AGYAPESGYGSLKNL
+618 AGYAPEYGLLDNTSL

-645 DKFYAFGKTTDDN
+645 DKFYAFGKTTNNDIIK
-658 TEKINGNKNLW
+658 TNGNNDNLW

-774 NVSSG
+774 NVSAG

-831 VAAAGRKETTE
+831 VAAAGRKDTTA

-849 DGIRVYHPIKDKETD
+849 DGIRVYNPIKDKETD
-864 TVVEDAYGMDMLN
+864 TVVEDAYGTDMLN

-889 TGTAE
+889 TGTEE
-894 GNLAKEAVVFLDRTT
+894 GALANGAVVFLDRTT
-909 VDKNTTSNRVAE
+909 VDESTTSNRVAE
-921 FRDYGPK
+921 FKDYGPK

-940 FEVTNSNVGYYVG
+940 FKVTNSNVGYYVG
-953 LKAPKGNTKVRVTN
+953 LKAPEGNTTVSVTN

-992 GEYKGCILIENKGN
+992 GEYKGCILIENKGD

-1147 TNPEPNEDQK
+1147 TNPKPNEEQK
-1157 PIDKIH
+1157 PVDKIH
-1163 SWLNKLFQGFNGWL
+1163 SWLDKLFQGFNGWL

>member
-1 MTGISVFCMGKEI
+1 
-14 IMQSKTKK
+14 MQSKTKK

-47 ANKDDSGTAGKSGM
+47 ANTDDSGTAGESGM
-61 HLSKTAHLE
+61 HLSKTARLE

-83 TGTTTTT
+83 TGKTTTTI
-90 TTKEAVPLDIV
+90 TKEAVPLDIV
-101 LVLDQSGSMAYDMGS
+101 LVLDQSGSMSDDMGYTYTLEDKTS
-116 GYLLDNKVGYSYNDI
+116 YSYDDI
-131 KNSPQPY
+131 NSSAR
-138 YYLDTDGNYYEVKA
+138 YYLDTDGNYYKVQREK
-152 ASNGWSDNRTYSLY
+152 NGIGSWRKYYLF
-166 YKKSLFKYYYLNSTE
+166 YKKDGTSYYLNGDE
-181 VSTTKPNSFKD
+181 VTTNKRECNYTGSGD
-192 ATDVIWNG
+192 TIWAS
-200 QLYSYSKPKS
+200 QLYSRTITTK
-210 RLTALK
+210 LDALK
-216 AAVSNFVNVVKEKA
+216 DAVSNFVGVVKEKA
-230 ETDHVNHRIAMVGF
+230 TTDKVNHRIAMVGF
-244 ASRPGENGNNTE
+244 ASESDYGNNTE
-256 ILSVSGN
+256 ILSVDGSNSGSVGVSY
-263 NSDNVGVEYN
+263 NSDKY
-273 SNSAEYENA
+273 ADA
-282 IQNAFQD
+282 KQNAFQD
-289 TSTPAG
+289 TSTDAG

-300 DAINALDAK
+300 NAINALDAN

-315 LGMTMAKSI
+315 LGMTMAKDI
-324 LDKNEF
+324 LDANSLGD
-330 KTDSKRKQLVIMFT
+330 DSKRKQLVIMFT
-344 DGSPTDSNGFEDTVA
+344 DGKPTSWDTFDENIA
-359 NATISVSKNLKT
+359 NDAIGTSKGLKD

-378 IGIFEGAD
+378 IGVFNGAD
-386 PASTST
+386 PSSTSDV
-392 KANKYMNYVSTN
+392 NKYMNYVSTN
-404 YPLAENLNE
+404 YPSAEKLDNSGKGGN
-413 HKEGSNKGYYLAASS
+413 NGYYLAATS
-428 ADGLNEIFE
+428 ADGLNKIFT

-443 TTPSTTVALNE
+443 TTPSTTVALNK

-474 KDKISISTVFG
+474 GDKITVSTVPGSTEDGNSIS
-485 STADGN
+485 
-491 DIKWGTEKKSADI
+491 WGTESKSKDI
-504 KATTSDNT
+504 KATIDDNT

-517 FNYSQKYI
+517 FDYSNEYI
-525 APEHDGEKLVVTI
+525 APGHNGEKLVVTI

-561 IYAKGATEPA
+561 IYAEGAPEPA
-571 AEFPRPQVVL
+571 AKFPRPQVVL

-600 WKMSSDNIAI
+600 WKMSSDNMAI

-633 VYSPKT
+633 VYSPKK

-678 NVYYEDDFETNEATE
+678 NVYYEDDFETNTE
-693 TVGIEYTGKWSTVS
+693 TRTVGIEYTGKWTTDT
-707 SDTESANTESANTE
+707 SDAGSANTGSVDKE
-721 IHGGWKNAALADDTK
+721 IHGGWENTDLSDDTK

-742 HMADADDKGETGK
+742 HKADADDKGETGK

-774 NVSSG
+774 NVSAG

-831 VAAAGRKETTE
+831 VAAAGRKETTA

-849 DGIRVYHPIKDKETD
+849 DGIRVYNPIKDKETD
-864 TVVEDAYGMDMLN
+864 TVVEDAYGTDMLN

-889 TGTAE
+889 TGTEE
-894 GNLAKEAVVFLDRTT
+894 GALANGAVVFLDRTT
-909 VDKNTTSNRVAE
+909 GDENTTSNRVAE
-921 FRDYGPK
+921 FKDYGPK

-953 LKAPKGNTKVRVTN
+953 LKAPEGNTTVSVTN

-992 GEYKGCILIENKGN
+992 GEYKGCILIENKGD

-1147 TNPEPNEDQK
+1147 TNPEPNEEQK
-1157 PIDKIH
+1157 PVDKIH
-1163 SWLNKLFQGFNGWL
+1163 SWLDKLFQGFNGWL

>member
-1 MTGISVFCMGKEI
+1 
-14 IMQSKTKK
+14 MQSKTKK

-47 ANKDDSGTAGKSGM
+47 ANTDDSGTAGESKM

-83 TGTTTTT
+83 TGETTTTT
-90 TTKEAVPLDIV
+90 TTEAVPLDIV
-101 LVLDQSGSMAYDMGS
+101 LVLDQSGSMNEGMSYT
-116 GYLLDNKVGYSYNDI
+116 YTLENKKGYSYNDI
-131 KNSPQPY
+131 NSSPR
-138 YYLDTDGNYYEVKA
+138 YYLDTTDGNYYEVQGEKT
-152 ASNGWSDNRTYSLY
+152 GTLVKKYFLY
-166 YKKSLFKYYYLNSTE
+166 YEKGGTTYYLNGNNVAQNKPSG
-181 VSTTKPNSFKD
+181 VSSSRRI
-192 ATDVIWNG
+192 IWNG
-200 QLYSYSKPKS
+200 QLYSGTVVKTK
-210 RLTALK
+210 LEALK
-216 AAVSNFVNVVKEKA
+216 DAVSNFVDVVKEKA
-230 ETDHVNHRIAMVGF
+230 TADNVHHRIAMVGF
-244 ASRPGENGNNTE
+244 ASESGYGNNTE
-256 ILSVSGN
+256 ILSVAGGNSGSVGVKY
-263 NSDNVGVEYN
+263 NSDEYTD
-273 SNSAEYENA
+273 AKR
-282 IQNAFQD
+282 NAFQD
-289 TSTPAG
+289 TSTGAG

-300 DAINALDAK
+300 NAINALDAN

-315 LGMTMAKSI
+315 LGMTMAKDI
-324 LDKNEF
+324 LDANSLKN
-330 KTDSKRKQLVIMFT
+330 DSKRKQLVIMFT
-344 DGSPTDSNGFEDTVA
+344 DGSPTSSTGFEDGVA
-359 NATISVSKNLKT
+359 NKAIGISKSLKED
-371 QGTTVYT
+371 QKTTVYT
-378 IGIFEGAD
+378 IGIFKGAD
-386 PASTST
+386 PTSTST
-392 KANKYMNYVSTN
+392 NENKYMNYISTN
-404 YPLAENLNE
+404 YPSAEDLNNS
-413 HKEGSNKGYYLAASS
+413 GDGGNKGYYLAASS
-428 ADGLNEIFE
+428 ADGLNKIFE

-443 TTPSTTVALNE
+443 TTPSTTVTLDSE
-454 NAVMKDI
+454 AVMKDI

-474 KDKISISTVFG
+474 KDKISISTVPG
-485 STADGN
+485 SITDGN
-491 DIKWGTEKKSADI
+491 LINWETENVSADI
-504 KATTSDNT
+504 EATTNDNT
-512 INVTG
+512 IDVTG
-517 FNYSQKYI
+517 FNYSQEYI
-525 APEHDGEKLVVTI
+525 APGHNGKKLVVTI

-571 AEFPRPQVVL
+571 AKFPRPQVVL

-590 AKPVTLSPSD
+590 AKPVTLSPLD
-600 WKMSSDNIAI
+600 WKMSSDNMAI
-610 TGSIGEKD
+610 TGSIGKKN
-618 AGYAPESGYGSLKNL
+618 AGYTPKYGSLDEL
-633 VYSPKT
+633 EYSPKT

-645 DKFYAFGKTTDDN
+645 DKFYAFGKTTNNDIIK
-658 TEKINGNKNLW
+658 TNGNNDNLW

-693 TVGIEYTGKWSTVS
+693 TVGIKYTGKWSTVS

-762 FSGTGVDIYSHT
+762 FSGTGVDIYSRT
-774 NVSSG
+774 NASAG

-795 VVKALIMDNKSV
+795 VEKALIMDNKSV

-831 VAAAGRKETTE
+831 VAAAGRKDTTE

-849 DGIRVYHPIKDKETD
+849 DGIRVYNPIKDKETD
-864 TVVEDAYGMDMLN
+864 TVVKDAYGTNMLN

-894 GNLAKEAVVFLDRTT
+894 GNLANGAAVFLDRTT
-909 VDKNTTSNRVAE
+909 VDENATSNKVAE
-921 FRDYGPK
+921 FKDYGPK

-940 FEVTNSNVGYYVG
+940 FKVTNSNVGYYVG
-953 LKAPKGNTKVRVTN
+953 LKAPEGNTTVSVTN

-992 GEYKGCILIENKGN
+992 GEYKGCILIENKGD

-1050 AADAFDDGSQ
+1050 AADAFGDGSQ

-1147 TNPEPNEDQK
+1147 TNPEPNEEQK
-1157 PIDKIH
+1157 PVDKIH
-1163 SWLNKLFQGFNGWL
+1163 SWLDKLFQGFNGWL

>member
-1 MTGISVFCMGKEI
+1 
-14 IMQSKTKK
+14 MQSKTKK

-47 ANKDDSGTAGKSGM
+47 ANTDDSVTAGESGM

-83 TGTTTTT
+83 TGKTTTTI
-90 TTKEAVPLDIV
+90 TKEAVPLDIV
-101 LVLDQSGSMAYDMGS
+101 LVLDQSGSMSDDMGYTYTLEDKTS
-116 GYLLDNKVGYSYNDI
+116 YSYDDI
-131 KNSPQPY
+131 NSSAR
-138 YYLDTDGNYYEVKA
+138 YYLDTDGNYYKVQSEKNGI
-152 ASNGWSDNRTYSLY
+152 ASWRKYYLF
-166 YKKSLFKYYYLNSTE
+166 YKKDGTSYYLNLNGDE
-181 VSTTKPNSFKD
+181 VTTNKRECNYTGSGD
-192 ATDVIWNG
+192 TIWAS
-200 QLYSYSKPKS
+200 QLYSRTITTKLS
-210 RLTALK
+210 ALK
-216 AAVSNFVNVVKEKA
+216 DAVSNFVGVVKEKA
-230 ETDHVNHRIAMVGF
+230 TTDKVNHRIAMVGF
-244 ASRPGENGNNTE
+244 ASESGYGDNTE
-256 ILSVSGN
+256 ILSVDGSNSG
-263 NSDNVGVEYN
+263 SVGVSYN
-273 SNSAEYENA
+273 SNEYA
-282 IQNAFQD
+282 DAKQNAFQD
-289 TSTPAG
+289 TSTDAG

-300 DAINALDAK
+300 NAINALDAN

-315 LGMTMAKSI
+315 LGMTMAKDI
-324 LDKNEF
+324 LGANSLGD
-330 KTDSKRKQLVIMFT
+330 DSRRKQLVIMFT
-344 DGSPTDSNGFEDTVA
+344 DGKPTSWDTFDENIA
-359 NATISVSKNLKT
+359 NDAIGTSKGLKD

-378 IGIFEGAD
+378 IGVFNGAD
-386 PASTST
+386 PSSTSDV
-392 KANKYMNYVSTN
+392 NKYMNYVSTN
-404 YPLAENLNE
+404 YPSAENLKTSGKGGN
-413 HKEGSNKGYYLAASS
+413 NGYYLAATS
-428 ADGLNEIFE
+428 ADGLNKIFT

-474 KDKISISTVFG
+474 GDKITVSTVPGSTEDGNSIS
-485 STADGN
+485 
-491 DIKWGTEKKSADI
+491 WGTESKSKDI
-504 KATTSDNT
+504 KATIDDNT

-517 FNYSQKYI
+517 FDYSNEYI
-525 APEHDGEKLVVTI
+525 APRHNGEKLVVTI

-561 IYAKGATEPA
+561 IYAEGAPEPA
-571 AEFPRPQVVL
+571 AKFPRPQVVL

-600 WKMSSDNIAI
+600 WKMSSDNMAI
-610 TGSIGEKD
+610 TGSIGEKG
-618 AGYAPESGYGSLKNL
+618 AGYAPEYGLLDNTSL

-645 DKFYAFGKTTDDN
+645 DKFYAFGKTTNNDIIK
-658 TEKINGNKNLW
+658 TNGNNDNLW

-774 NVSSG
+774 NVSAG

-831 VAAAGRKETTE
+831 VAAAGRKDTTA

-849 DGIRVYHPIKDKETD
+849 DGIRVYNPIKDKETD
-864 TVVEDAYGMDMLN
+864 TVVEDAYGTDMLN

-889 TGTAE
+889 TGTEE
-894 GNLAKEAVVFLDRTT
+894 GALANGAVVFLDRTT
-909 VDKNTTSNRVAE
+909 VDESTTSNRVAE
-921 FRDYGPK
+921 FKDYGPK

-940 FEVTNSNVGYYVG
+940 FKVTNSNVGYYVG
-953 LKAPKGNTKVRVTN
+953 LKAPEGNTTVSVTN

-992 GEYKGCILIENKGN
+992 GEYKGCILIENKGD

>member
-1 MTGISVFCMGKEI
+1 
-14 IMQSKTKK
+14 MQSKTKK

-47 ANKDDSGTAGKSGM
+47 ANTDDSVTAGESGM

-83 TGTTTTT
+83 TGKTTTTI
-90 TTKEAVPLDIV
+90 TKEAVPLDIV
-101 LVLDQSGSMAYDMGS
+101 LVLDQSGSMSDDMGYTYTLEDKTS
-116 GYLLDNKVGYSYNDI
+116 YSYDDI
-131 KNSPQPY
+131 NSSAR
-138 YYLDTDGNYYEVKA
+138 YYLDTDGNYYKVQSEKNGI
-152 ASNGWSDNRTYSLY
+152 ASWRKYYLF
-166 YKKSLFKYYYLNSTE
+166 YKKDGTSYYLNGDE
-181 VSTTKPNSFKD
+181 VTTNKRECNYTGSGD
-192 ATDVIWNG
+192 TIWAS
-200 QLYSYSKPKS
+200 QLYSRTITTKLS
-210 RLTALK
+210 ALK
-216 AAVSNFVNVVKEKA
+216 DAVSNFVGVVKEKA
-230 ETDHVNHRIAMVGF
+230 TTDKVNHRIAMVGF
-244 ASRPGENGNNTE
+244 ASESGYGDNTE
-256 ILSVSGN
+256 ILSVDGSNSG
-263 NSDNVGVEYN
+263 SVGVSYN
-273 SNSAEYENA
+273 SNEYA
-282 IQNAFQD
+282 DAKQNAFQD
-289 TSTPAG
+289 TSTDAG

-300 DAINALDAK
+300 NAINALDAN

-315 LGMTMAKSI
+315 LGMTMAKDI
-324 LDKNEF
+324 LDANSLGD
-330 KTDSKRKQLVIMFT
+330 DSRRKQLVIMFT
-344 DGSPTDSNGFEDTVA
+344 DGKPTSWDTFDENIA
-359 NATISVSKNLKT
+359 NDAIGTSKGLKD

-378 IGIFEGAD
+378 IGVFNGAD
-386 PASTST
+386 PSSTSDV
-392 KANKYMNYVSTN
+392 NKYMNYVSTN
-404 YPLAENLNE
+404 YPSAENLKTSGKGGN
-413 HKEGSNKGYYLAASS
+413 NGYYLAATS
-428 ADGLNEIFE
+428 ADGLNKIFT

-474 KDKISISTVFG
+474 GDKITVSTVPG
-485 STADGN
+485 STEDGN
-491 DIKWGTEKKSADI
+491 SIGWGTESKSKDI
-504 KATTSDNT
+504 KATIDDNT

-517 FNYSQKYI
+517 FDYSNEYI
-525 APEHDGEKLVVTI
+525 APGHNGEKLVVTI

-561 IYAKGATEPA
+561 IYAEGAPEPA
-571 AEFPRPQVVL
+571 AKFPRPQVVL

-600 WKMSSDNIAI
+600 WKMSSDNMAI

-618 AGYAPESGYGSLKNL
+618 ASYAPKYGSLKNL

-645 DKFYAFGKTTDDN
+645 DKFYAFGETTDNDIK
-658 TEKINGNKNLW
+658 EINGNDNLW

-678 NVYYEDDFETNEATE
+678 NVYYEDDFETNNEAG
-693 TVGIEYTGKWSTVS
+693 TVGIEYTGNWTT
-707 SDTESANTESANTE
+707 DTSNLGSANTESVNTD
-721 IHGGWKNAALADDTK
+721 IHGGWTNTDLSNDTK

-742 HMADADDKGETGK
+742 HMADADNKGDTGK

-762 FSGTGVDIYSHT
+762 FSGTGVDIYSRT
-774 NVSSG
+774 NGTVG
-779 RVSAI
+779 KVSAI
-784 LKSVNA
+784 LSSITT
-790 DGEKT
+790 DGKK
-795 VVKALIMDNKSV
+795 VVKAVSMDNKSAS

-820 LEYGKYEVKLV
+820 LDYGKYEVKLV
-831 VAAAGRKETTE
+831 VVAAGKKGTE
-842 RRSTYYL
+842 DRRGTYYL
-849 DGIRVYHPIKDKETD
+849 DGIRVYNPIQNKETD
-864 TVVEDAYGMDMLN
+864 AVVSEAYGTDMLN

-889 TGTAE
+889 TGTTTGE
-894 GNLAKEAVVFLDRTT
+894 LANGAIVFLDRTT
-909 VDKNTTSNRVAE
+909 DDNSKTSNKVAE

-928 NEVYLAAGQKIA
+928 NEVYLAKGQKIA
-940 FEVTNSNVGYYVG
+940 FKVIDSKASYYVG
-953 LKAPKGNTKVRVTN
+953 LKAPKGKTTVRLTN
-967 NTDATS
+967 DKNASSTE
-973 LIPINHSTDLYY
+973 IGHSTDLYY
-985 KITPVTA
+985 KITPVSEGDYA
-992 GEYKGCILIENKGN
+992 GCIVIENTGD
-1006 NLLSITK
+1006 NLLAITK
-1013 IYYNSTEG
+1013 IYYNNKLG

-1028 TVNTQSAASST
+1028 TESAQ
-1039 ETVNEVTTPAE
+1039 TVTYSATS
-1050 AADAFDDGSQ
+1050 ADAFDDGSQ

-1066 GDMPEAEN
+1066 GDMPEADN

>member
-1 MTGISVFCMGKEI
+1 
-14 IMQSKTKK
+14 MQSKTKK

-47 ANKDDSGTAGKSGM
+47 ANTDDSVTAGESGM

-83 TGTTTTT
+83 TGKTTTTI
-90 TTKEAVPLDIV
+90 TKEAVPLDIV
-101 LVLDQSGSMAYDMGS
+101 LVLDQSGSMSDDMGYTYTLEDKTS
-116 GYLLDNKVGYSYNDI
+116 YSYDDI
-131 KNSPQPY
+131 NSSAR
-138 YYLDTDGNYYEVKA
+138 YYLDTDGNYYKVQSEKNGI
-152 ASNGWSDNRTYSLY
+152 ASWRKYYLF
-166 YKKSLFKYYYLNSTE
+166 YKKDGTSYYLNGDE
-181 VSTTKPNSFKD
+181 VTTNKRKCNYTGSGD
-192 ATDVIWNG
+192 TIWAS
-200 QLYSYSKPKS
+200 QLYSRTITTKLS
-210 RLTALK
+210 ALK
-216 AAVSNFVNVVKEKA
+216 DAVSNFVGVVKEKA
-230 ETDHVNHRIAMVGF
+230 TTDKVNHRIAMVGF
-244 ASRPGENGNNTE
+244 ASESGYGDNTE
-256 ILSVSGN
+256 ILSVDGSNSG
-263 NSDNVGVEYN
+263 SVGVSYN
-273 SNSAEYENA
+273 SNEYA
-282 IQNAFQD
+282 DAKQNAFQD
-289 TSTPAG
+289 TSTDAG

-300 DAINALDAK
+300 NAINALDAN

-315 LGMTMAKSI
+315 LGMTMAKDI
-324 LDKNEF
+324 LDANSLGD
-330 KTDSKRKQLVIMFT
+330 DSRRKQLVIMFT
-344 DGSPTDSNGFEDTVA
+344 DGKPTSWDTFDENIA
-359 NATISVSKNLKT
+359 NDAIGTSKGLKD

-378 IGIFEGAD
+378 IGVFNGAD
-386 PASTST
+386 PSSTSDV
-392 KANKYMNYVSTN
+392 NKYMNYVSTN
-404 YPLAENLNE
+404 YPSAENLKTSGKGGN
-413 HKEGSNKGYYLAASS
+413 NGYYLAATS
-428 ADGLNEIFE
+428 ADGLNKIFT

-474 KDKISISTVFG
+474 GDKITVSTVPGSTEDGNSIS
-485 STADGN
+485 
-491 DIKWGTEKKSADI
+491 WGTESKSKDI
-504 KATTSDNT
+504 KATIDDNT

-517 FNYSQKYI
+517 FDYSNEYI
-525 APEHDGEKLVVTI
+525 APGHNGEKLVVTI

-561 IYAKGATEPA
+561 IYAEGAPEPA
-571 AEFPRPQVVL
+571 AKFPRPQVVL

-600 WKMSSDNIAI
+600 WKMSSDNMAI
-610 TGSIGEKD
+610 TGSIGEKG
-618 AGYAPESGYGSLKNL
+618 AGYAPEYGLLDNTSL

-645 DKFYAFGKTTDDN
+645 DKFYAFGKTTNNDIIK
-658 TEKINGNKNLW
+658 TNGNNDNLW

-707 SDTESANTESANTE
+707 SDTESANTE

-774 NVSSG
+774 NVSAG

-831 VAAAGRKETTE
+831 VAAAGRKDTTA

-849 DGIRVYHPIKDKETD
+849 DGIRVYNPIKDKETD
-864 TVVEDAYGMDMLN
+864 TVVEDAYGTDMLN

-889 TGTAE
+889 TGTEE
-894 GNLAKEAVVFLDRTT
+894 GALANGAVVFLDRTT
-909 VDKNTTSNRVAE
+909 VDENTTSNRVAE
-921 FRDYGPK
+921 FKDYGPK

-940 FEVTNSNVGYYVG
+940 FKVTNSNVGYYVG
-953 LKAPKGNTKVRVTN
+953 LKAPEGNTTVSVTN

-992 GEYKGCILIENKGN
+992 GEYKGCILIENKGD

-1147 TNPEPNEDQK
+1147 TNPKPNEEQK
-1157 PIDKIH
+1157 PVDKIH
-1163 SWLNKLFQGFNGWL
+1163 SWLDKLFQGFNGWL

>member
-1 MTGISVFCMGKEI
+1 
-14 IMQSKTKK
+14 MQSKTKK

-47 ANKDDSGTAGKSGM
+47 ANTDDSGTAGESGM
-61 HLSKTAHLE
+61 HLSKTARLE

-83 TGTTTTT
+83 TGKTTTTI
-90 TTKEAVPLDIV
+90 TKEAVPLDIV
-101 LVLDQSGSMAYDMGS
+101 LVLDQSGSMSDNMNSYT
-116 GYLLDNKVGYSYNDI
+116 YTLDNKKNSYTYNDI
-131 KNSPQPY
+131 NRY
-138 YYLDTDGNYYEVKA
+138 TTRYYLDSDGNYYQVQKGTA
-152 ASNGWSDNRTYSLY
+152 AGDTWRDTLY
-166 YKKSLFKYYYLNSTE
+166 YLYYEKDGIRYYLNDDKK
-181 VSTTKPNSFKD
+181 VDKDMPTKYKSSRTP
-192 ATDVIWNG
+192 IWNG
-200 QLYSYSKPKS
+200 QLYSRTTNTMEKLS
-210 RLTALK
+210 ALK
-216 AAVSNFVNVVKEKA
+216 DAVSNFVGVVKEKA
-230 ETDHVNHRIAMVGF
+230 TTDKVNHRIAMVGF
-244 ASRPGENGNNTE
+244 ASESGYDDNTE
-256 ILSVSGN
+256 ILSVDGSNSG
-263 NSDNVGVEYN
+263 SVGVSYN
-273 SNSAEYENA
+273 SNEYA
-282 IQNAFQD
+282 DAKQNAFQD
-289 TSTPAG
+289 TSTDAG

-300 DAINALDAK
+300 NAINALDAN

-315 LGMTMAKSI
+315 LGMTMAKDI
-324 LDKNEF
+324 LDANSLGD
-330 KTDSKRKQLVIMFT
+330 DSRRKQLVIMFT
-344 DGSPTDSNGFEDTVA
+344 DGRPTSWDTFDENIA
-359 NATISVSKNLKT
+359 NDAIGTSKGLKD

-378 IGIFEGAD
+378 IGVFNGAD
-386 PASTST
+386 PSSTSDV
-392 KANKYMNYVSTN
+392 NKYMNYVSTN
-404 YPLAENLNE
+404 YPSAEDLKTSGKGGNN
-413 HKEGSNKGYYLAASS
+413 GYYLAATS
-428 ADGLNEIFE
+428 ADGLNKIFT

-474 KDKISISTVFG
+474 GDKITVSTVPGSTEDGNSIS
-485 STADGN
+485 
-491 DIKWGTEKKSADI
+491 WGTESKSKDI
-504 KATTSDNT
+504 KATIDDNT

-517 FNYSQKYI
+517 FDYSNEYI
-525 APEHDGEKLVVTI
+525 APRHNGKKLVVTI

-561 IYAKGATEPA
+561 IYAEGATEPA
-571 AEFPRPQVVL
+571 ANFPQPQVVL

-590 AKPVTLSPSD
+590 AKPVTLLPSD
-600 WKMSSDNIAI
+600 WKMSSDNMAI
-610 TGSIGEKD
+610 TGSIGEKG
-618 AGYAPESGYGSLKNL
+618 AGYAPEYGSLKNL

-645 DKFYAFGKTTDDN
+645 DKFYAFGKTTDNDIK
-658 TEKINGNKNLW
+658 EINGNDNLW

-678 NVYYEDDFETNEATE
+678 NVYYEDDFETNNEAG
-693 TVGIEYTGKWSTVS
+693 TVGIEYTGNWTT
-707 SDTESANTESANTE
+707 DTSNLGSANTESVNTD
-721 IHGGWKNAALADDTK
+721 IHGGWTNTDLSNDTK

-742 HMADADDKGETGK
+742 HMADADNKGDTGK

-762 FSGTGVDIYSHT
+762 FSGTGVDIYSRT
-774 NVSSG
+774 NGTVG
-779 RVSAI
+779 KVSAI
-784 LKSVNA
+784 LSSITT
-790 DGEKT
+790 DGKK
-795 VVKALIMDNKSV
+795 VMKAVSMDNKSAS

-820 LEYGKYEVKLV
+820 LDYGKYEVKLV
-831 VAAAGRKETTE
+831 VVAAGKKGTE
-842 RRSTYYL
+842 DRRGTYYL
-849 DGIRVYHPIKDKETD
+849 DGIRVYNPIQNKETD
-864 TVVEDAYGMDMLN
+864 AVVSEAYGTDMLN

-889 TGTAE
+889 TGTTTGE
-894 GNLAKEAVVFLDRTT
+894 LANGAIVFLDRTT
-909 VDKNTTSNRVAE
+909 DDNSKTSNKVAE

-928 NEVYLAAGQKIA
+928 NEVYLAKGQKIA
-940 FEVTNSNVGYYVG
+940 FKVIDSKASYYVG
-953 LKAPKGNTKVRVTN
+953 LKAPKGKTTVRLTN
-967 NTDATS
+967 DKNASSTE
-973 LIPINHSTDLYY
+973 IGHSTDLYY
-985 KITPVTA
+985 KITPVSE
-992 GEYKGCILIENKGN
+992 GEYAGCIVIENTGD
-1006 NLLSITK
+1006 NLLAITK
-1013 IYYNSTEG
+1013 IYYNNKLG

-1028 TVNTQSAASST
+1028 TESAQ
-1039 ETVNEVTTPAE
+1039 TVTYSATS
-1050 AADAFDDGSQ
+1050 ADAFDDGSQ

-1066 GDMPEAEN
+1066 GDMPEADN

>member
-1 MTGISVFCMGKEI
+1 
-14 IMQSKTKK
+14 MQSKTKK

-47 ANKDDSGTAGKSGM
+47 ANTDDSVTAGESGM

-83 TGTTTTT
+83 TGKTTTTI
-90 TTKEAVPLDIV
+90 TKEAVPLDIV
-101 LVLDQSGSMAYDMGS
+101 LVLDQSGSMSDDMGYTYTLEDKTS
-116 GYLLDNKVGYSYNDI
+116 YSYDDI
-131 KNSPQPY
+131 NSSAR
-138 YYLDTDGNYYEVKA
+138 YYLDTDGNYYKVQSEKNGI
-152 ASNGWSDNRTYSLY
+152 ASWRKYYLF
-166 YKKSLFKYYYLNSTE
+166 YKKDGTSYYLNGNE
-181 VSTTKPNSFKD
+181 VTTNKRECNYTGSGD
-192 ATDVIWNG
+192 TIWAS
-200 QLYSYSKPKS
+200 QLYSRTITTKLS
-210 RLTALK
+210 ALK
-216 AAVSNFVNVVKEKA
+216 DAVSNFVGVVKEKA
-230 ETDHVNHRIAMVGF
+230 TTDKVNHRIAMVGF
-244 ASRPGENGNNTE
+244 ASESGYGDNTE
-256 ILSVSGN
+256 ILSVDGSNSG
-263 NSDNVGVEYN
+263 SVGVSYN
-273 SNSAEYENA
+273 SNEYA
-282 IQNAFQD
+282 DAKKNAFQD
-289 TSTPAG
+289 TSTDAG

-300 DAINALDAK
+300 NAINALDAN

-315 LGMTMAKSI
+315 LGMTMAKDI
-324 LDKNEF
+324 LDANSLGD
-330 KTDSKRKQLVIMFT
+330 DSRRKQLVIMFT
-344 DGSPTDSNGFEDTVA
+344 DGKPTSWDTFDENIA
-359 NATISVSKNLKT
+359 NDAIGTSKGLKD

-378 IGIFEGAD
+378 IGVFNGAD
-386 PASTST
+386 PSSTSDV
-392 KANKYMNYVSTN
+392 NKYMNYVSTN
-404 YPLAENLNE
+404 YPSAENLKTSGKGGN
-413 HKEGSNKGYYLAASS
+413 NGYYLAATS
-428 ADGLNEIFE
+428 ADGLNKIFT

-474 KDKISISTVFG
+474 GDKITVSTVPGSTEDGNSIS
-485 STADGN
+485 
-491 DIKWGTEKKSADI
+491 WGTESKSKDI
-504 KATTSDNT
+504 KATIDDNT

-517 FNYSQKYI
+517 FDYSNEYI
-525 APEHDGEKLVVTI
+525 APGHNGEKLVVTI

-561 IYAKGATEPA
+561 IYAEGAPEPA
-571 AEFPRPQVVL
+571 AKFPRPQVVL

-600 WKMSSDNIAI
+600 WKMSSDNMAI
-610 TGSIGEKD
+610 TGSIGEKG
-618 AGYAPESGYGSLKNL
+618 AGYAPEYGLLDNTSL

-645 DKFYAFGKTTDDN
+645 DKFYAFGKTTNNDIIK
-658 TEKINGNKNLW
+658 TNGNNDNLW

-774 NVSSG
+774 NVSAG

-831 VAAAGRKETTE
+831 VAAAGRKDTTA

-849 DGIRVYHPIKDKETD
+849 DGIRVYNPIKDKETD
-864 TVVEDAYGMDMLN
+864 TVVEDAYGTDMLN

-889 TGTAE
+889 TGTEE
-894 GNLAKEAVVFLDRTT
+894 GALANGAVVFLDRTT
-909 VDKNTTSNRVAE
+909 VDESRTSNRVAE
-921 FRDYGPK
+921 FKDYGPK

-940 FEVTNSNVGYYVG
+940 FKVTNSNVGYYVG
-953 LKAPKGNTKVRVTN
+953 LKAPEGNTTVSVTN

-992 GEYKGCILIENKGN
+992 GEYKGCILIENKGD

-1147 TNPEPNEDQK
+1147 TNPKPNEEQK
-1157 PIDKIH
+1157 PVDKIH
-1163 SWLNKLFQGFNGWL
+1163 SWLDKLFQGFNGWL

>member
-1 MTGISVFCMGKEI
+1 
-14 IMQSKTKK
+14 MQSKTKK

-47 ANKDDSGTAGKSGM
+47 ANTDDSVTAGESGM

-83 TGTTTTT
+83 TGKTTTTI
-90 TTKEAVPLDIV
+90 TKEAVPLDIV
-101 LVLDQSGSMAYDMGS
+101 LVLDQSGSMSDDMGYTYTLEDKTS
-116 GYLLDNKVGYSYNDI
+116 YSYDDI
-131 KNSPQPY
+131 NSSAR
-138 YYLDTDGNYYEVKA
+138 YYLDTDGNYYKVQSEKNGI
-152 ASNGWSDNRTYSLY
+152 ASWRKYYLF
-166 YKKSLFKYYYLNSTE
+166 YKKDGTSYYLNLNGDE
-181 VSTTKPNSFKD
+181 VTTNKRECNYTGSGD
-192 ATDVIWNG
+192 TIWAS
-200 QLYSYSKPKS
+200 QLYSRTITTKLS
-210 RLTALK
+210 ALK
-216 AAVSNFVNVVKEKA
+216 DAVSNFVGVVKEKA
-230 ETDHVNHRIAMVGF
+230 TTDKVNHRIAMVGF
-244 ASRPGENGNNTE
+244 ASESGYGDNTE
-256 ILSVSGN
+256 ILSVDGSNSG
-263 NSDNVGVEYN
+263 SVGVSYN
-273 SNSAEYENA
+273 SNEYA
-282 IQNAFQD
+282 DAKQNAFQD
-289 TSTPAG
+289 TSTDAG

-300 DAINALDAK
+300 NAINALDAN

-315 LGMTMAKSI
+315 LGMTMAKDI
-324 LDKNEF
+324 LGANSLGD
-330 KTDSKRKQLVIMFT
+330 DSRRKQLVIMFT
-344 DGSPTDSNGFEDTVA
+344 DGKPTSWDTFDENIA
-359 NATISVSKNLKT
+359 NDAIGTSKGLKD

-378 IGIFEGAD
+378 IGVFNGAD
-386 PASTST
+386 PSSTSDV
-392 KANKYMNYVSTN
+392 NKYMNYVSTN
-404 YPLAENLNE
+404 YPSAENLKTSGKGGN
-413 HKEGSNKGYYLAASS
+413 NGYYLAATS
-428 ADGLNEIFE
+428 ADGLNKIFT

-474 KDKISISTVFG
+474 GDKITVSTVPGSTEDGNSIS
-485 STADGN
+485 
-491 DIKWGTEKKSADI
+491 WGTESKSKDI
-504 KATTSDNT
+504 KATIDDNT

-517 FNYSQKYI
+517 FDYSNEYI
-525 APEHDGEKLVVTI
+525 APRHNGEKLVVTI

-561 IYAKGATEPA
+561 IYAEGAPEPA
-571 AEFPRPQVVL
+571 AKFPRPQVVL

-600 WKMSSDNIAI
+600 WKMSSDNMAI
-610 TGSIGEKD
+610 TGSIGEKG
-618 AGYAPESGYGSLKNL
+618 AGYAPEYGLLDNTSL

-645 DKFYAFGKTTDDN
+645 DKFYAFGKTTNNDIIK
-658 TEKINGNKNLW
+658 TNGNNDNLW

-774 NVSSG
+774 NVSAG

-795 VVKALIMDNKSV
+795 VEKALIMDNKSV

-831 VAAAGRKETTE
+831 VAAAGRKDTTA

-849 DGIRVYHPIKDKETD
+849 DGIRVYNPIKDKETD
-864 TVVEDAYGMDMLN
+864 TVVEDAYGTDMLN

-889 TGTAE
+889 TGTEE
-894 GNLAKEAVVFLDRTT
+894 GALANGAVVFLDRTT
-909 VDKNTTSNRVAE
+909 VDESTTSNRVAE
-921 FRDYGPK
+921 FKDYGPK

-940 FEVTNSNVGYYVG
+940 FKVTNSNVGYYVG
-953 LKAPKGNTKVRVTN
+953 LKAPEGNTTVSVTN

-992 GEYKGCILIENKGN
+992 GEYKGCILIENKGD

-1147 TNPEPNEDQK
+1147 TNPKPNEEQK
-1157 PIDKIH
+1157 PVDKIH
-1163 SWLNKLFQGFNGWL
+1163 SWLDKLFQGFNGWL

>member
-1 MTGISVFCMGKEI
+1 
-14 IMQSKTKK
+14 MQSKTKK

-47 ANKDDSGTAGKSGM
+47 ANTDDSGTAGESGM
-61 HLSKTAHLE
+61 HLSKTARLE

-83 TGTTTTT
+83 TGKTTTTI
-90 TTKEAVPLDIV
+90 TKEAVPLDIV
-101 LVLDQSGSMAYDMGS
+101 LVLDQSGSMSDDMGYTYTLEDKTS
-116 GYLLDNKVGYSYNDI
+116 YSYDDI
-131 KNSPQPY
+131 NSSAR
-138 YYLDTDGNYYEVKA
+138 YYLDTDGNYYKVQREK
-152 ASNGWSDNRTYSLY
+152 NGIGSWRKYYLF
-166 YKKSLFKYYYLNSTE
+166 YKKDGTSYYLHGDE
-181 VSTTKPNSFKD
+181 VTTNKRECNYTGSGD
-192 ATDVIWNG
+192 TIWAS
-200 QLYSYSKPKS
+200 QLYSRTITTK
-210 RLTALK
+210 LDALK
-216 AAVSNFVNVVKEKA
+216 DAVSNFVGVVKEKA
-230 ETDHVNHRIAMVGF
+230 TTDKVNHRIAMVGF
-244 ASRPGENGNNTE
+244 ASESDYGNNTE
-256 ILSVSGN
+256 ILSVDGSNSGSVGVSY
-263 NSDNVGVEYN
+263 NSDKY
-273 SNSAEYENA
+273 ADA
-282 IQNAFQD
+282 KQNAFQD
-289 TSTPAG
+289 TSTDAG

-300 DAINALDAK
+300 NAINALDAN

-315 LGMTMAKSI
+315 LGMTMAKDI
-324 LDKNEF
+324 LDANSLGD
-330 KTDSKRKQLVIMFT
+330 DSKRKQLVIMFT
-344 DGSPTDSNGFEDTVA
+344 DGKPTSWDTFDENIA
-359 NATISVSKNLKT
+359 NDAIGTSKGLKN

-378 IGIFEGAD
+378 IGVFNGAD
-386 PASTST
+386 PSSTSDV
-392 KANKYMNYVSTN
+392 NKYMNYVSTN
-404 YPLAENLNE
+404 YPSAEKLDNSGKGGN
-413 HKEGSNKGYYLAASS
+413 NGYYLAATS
-428 ADGLNEIFE
+428 ADGLNKIFT

-443 TTPSTTVALNE
+443 TTPSTTVALNK

-474 KDKISISTVFG
+474 GDKITVSTVPGSTEDGNSIS
-485 STADGN
+485 
-491 DIKWGTEKKSADI
+491 WGTESKSKDI
-504 KATTSDNT
+504 KATIDDNT

-517 FNYSQKYI
+517 FDYSNEYI
-525 APEHDGEKLVVTI
+525 APGHNGEKLVVTI

-561 IYAKGATEPA
+561 IYAEGAPEPA
-571 AEFPRPQVVL
+571 AKFPRPQVVL

-600 WKMSSDNIAI
+600 WKMSSDNMAI

-633 VYSPKT
+633 VYSPKK

-678 NVYYEDDFETNEATE
+678 NVYYEDDFETNTE
-693 TVGIEYTGKWSTVS
+693 TRTVGIEYTGKWTTDT
-707 SDTESANTESANTE
+707 SDAGSANTGSVDKE
-721 IHGGWKNAALADDTK
+721 IHGGWENTDLSDDTK

-742 HMADADDKGETGK
+742 HKADADDKGETGK

-774 NVSSG
+774 NVSAG

-831 VAAAGRKETTE
+831 VAAAGRKDTTA

-849 DGIRVYHPIKDKETD
+849 DGIRVYNPIKDKETD
-864 TVVEDAYGMDMLN
+864 TVVEDAYGTDMLN

-889 TGTAE
+889 TGTEE
-894 GNLAKEAVVFLDRTT
+894 GALANGAVVFLDRTT
-909 VDKNTTSNRVAE
+909 GDENTTSNRVAE
-921 FRDYGPK
+921 FKDYGPK

-953 LKAPKGNTKVRVTN
+953 LKAPEGNTTVSVTN

-992 GEYKGCILIENKGN
+992 GEYKGCILIENKGD

-1147 TNPEPNEDQK
+1147 TNPEPNEEQK
-1157 PIDKIH
+1157 PVDKIH
-1163 SWLNKLFQGFNGWL
+1163 SWLDKLFQGFNGWL

>member
-1 MTGISVFCMGKEI
+1 
-14 IMQSKTKK
+14 MQSKTKK

-47 ANKDDSGTAGKSGM
+47 ANTDDSGTAGESGM
-61 HLSKTAHLE
+61 HLSKTARLE

-83 TGTTTTT
+83 TGKTTTTI
-90 TTKEAVPLDIV
+90 TKEAVPLDIV
-101 LVLDQSGSMAYDMGS
+101 LVLDQSGSMSEGMSYT
-116 GYLLDNKVGYSYNDI
+116 YTLENKKGYSYDNI
-131 KNSPQPY
+131 NSSPR
-138 YYLDTDGNYYEVKA
+138 YYLDTIDGNYYEVQGEKT
-152 ASNGWSDNRTYSLY
+152 GDWWYQDQKYFLY
-166 YKKSLFKYYYLNSTE
+166 YEKGGTTYYLDGNNVVQNKPAGVNRSSST
-181 VSTTKPNSFKD
+181 
-192 ATDVIWNG
+192 IWKG
-200 QLYSYSKPKS
+200 QLYSRTVAKTK
-210 RLTALK
+210 LEALK
-216 AAVSNFVNVVKEKA
+216 DAVSNFVDVVKEKA
-230 ETDHVNHRIAMVGF
+230 TADNVNHRIAMVGF
-244 ASRPGENGNNTE
+244 ASESGYGNNTE
-256 ILSVSGN
+256 ILSVAGRNSG
-263 NSDNVGVEYN
+263 SVGVKYN
-273 SNSAEYENA
+273 SNGYTDAK
-282 IQNAFQD
+282 QNAFQD
-289 TSTPAG
+289 TSTDAG

-300 DAINALDAK
+300 NAINALAAN

-315 LGMTMAKSI
+315 LGMTMAKDI
-324 LDKNEF
+324 LDANSLKN
-330 KTDSKRKQLVIMFT
+330 DSKRKQLVIMFT
-344 DGSPTDSNGFEDTVA
+344 DGSPTSTNGFEAGVA
-359 NATISVSKNLKT
+359 NKAIGISKSLKED
-371 QGTTVYT
+371 QKTTVYT
-378 IGIFEGAD
+378 IGIFNGAD
-386 PASTST
+386 PTSTST
-392 KANKYMNYVSTN
+392 NENKYMNYVSTN
-404 YPLAENLNE
+404 YPSAENLDSPGTGGN
-413 HKEGSNKGYYLAASS
+413 NGYYLAASS
-428 ADGLNEIFE
+428 ADGLNEIFT

-443 TTPSTTVALNE
+443 TTPSTTVTLDSE
-454 NAVMKDI
+454 AVMKDI

-474 KDKISISTVFG
+474 EDKISISTVPG
-485 STADGN
+485 STTDGN
-491 DIKWGTEKKSADI
+491 SIKWGTEEESDI
-504 KATTSDNT
+504 KATTKDNT
-512 INVTG
+512 IDVTG
-517 FNYSQKYI
+517 FNYSQEYI
-525 APEHDGEKLVVTI
+525 APGHKGKKLVVTI
-538 KGVIPKDSAAT
+538 NGVIPKDSAAT

-561 IYAKGATEPA
+561 IYAKDATEPA
-571 AEFPRPQVVL
+571 AKFPRPQVVL

-590 AKPVTLSPSD
+590 AKPVTLSPAD
-600 WKMSSDNIAI
+600 WKMSSDNMAI
-610 TGSIGEKD
+610 TKSIGEKD
-618 AGYAPESGYGSLKNL
+618 AGYTPEYGLLDNTSL

-645 DKFYAFGKTTDDN
+645 DKFYAFGKTTNNDIIK
-658 TEKINGNKNLW
+658 TNGNNDNLW

-774 NVSSG
+774 NVSAG

-831 VAAAGRKETTE
+831 VAAAGRKDTTA

-849 DGIRVYHPIKDKETD
+849 DGIRVYNPIKDKETD
-864 TVVEDAYGMDMLN
+864 TVVKDAYGTNMLN

-894 GNLAKEAVVFLDRTT
+894 GNLANGAVVFLDRTT
-909 VDKNTTSNRVAE
+909 VDENATSNRVAK
-921 FRDYGPK
+921 FKDYGPK

-940 FEVTNSNVGYYVG
+940 FKVTNPNASYYVG
-953 LKAPKGNTKVRVTN
+953 LKAPTDTTKVSFTN
-967 NTDATS
+967 DTNRSSTE
-973 LIPINHSTDLYY
+973 INHSTDLYY

-992 GEYKGCILIENKGN
+992 GEYEGCILIENTGK

-1060 FTDASD
+1060 FTDASE
-1066 GDMPEAEN
+1066 GDMAEAEN

-1111 TLSEVPYEDKTV
+1111 TLSEVPYENKTV
-1123 EGTPDSGQDENT
+1123 EETPDSGQDENT

>member
-1 MTGISVFCMGKEI
+1 
-14 IMQSKTKK
+14 MQSKTKK

-47 ANKDDSGTAGKSGM
+47 ANTDDSVTAGESGM

-83 TGTTTTT
+83 TGKTTTTI
-90 TTKEAVPLDIV
+90 TKEAVPLDIV
-101 LVLDQSGSMAYDMGS
+101 LVLDQSGSMSDDMGYTYTLEDKTS
-116 GYLLDNKVGYSYNDI
+116 YSYDDI
-131 KNSPQPY
+131 NSSAR
-138 YYLDTDGNYYEVKA
+138 YYLDTDGNYYKVQSEK
-152 ASNGWSDNRTYSLY
+152 NGIAPWRKYYLF
-166 YKKSLFKYYYLNSTE
+166 YKKDGTSYYLNDDE
-181 VSTTKPNSFKD
+181 VTTNKRECNYTGSGD
-192 ATDVIWNG
+192 TIWAS
-200 QLYSYSKPKS
+200 QLYSRTITTKLS
-210 RLTALK
+210 ALK
-216 AAVSNFVNVVKEKA
+216 DAVSNFVGVVKEKA
-230 ETDHVNHRIAMVGF
+230 TTDKVNHRIAMVGF
-244 ASRPGENGNNTE
+244 ASESGYGDNTE
-256 ILSVSGN
+256 ILSVDGSNSG
-263 NSDNVGVEYN
+263 SVGVSYN
-273 SNSAEYENA
+273 SNEYA
-282 IQNAFQD
+282 DAKQNAFQD
-289 TSTPAG
+289 TSTDAG

-300 DAINALDAK
+300 NAINALDAN

-315 LGMTMAKSI
+315 LGMTMAKDI
-324 LDKNEF
+324 LDANSLGD
-330 KTDSKRKQLVIMFT
+330 DSRRKQLVIMFT
-344 DGSPTDSNGFEDTVA
+344 DGKPTSWDTFDENIA
-359 NATISVSKNLKT
+359 NDAIGTSKSLKD

-378 IGIFEGAD
+378 IGVFNGAD
-386 PASTST
+386 PSSTSDV
-392 KANKYMNYVSTN
+392 NKYMNYVSTN
-404 YPLAENLNE
+404 YPSAENLKTSGKGGN
-413 HKEGSNKGYYLAASS
+413 NGYYLAATS
-428 ADGLNEIFE
+428 ADGLNKIFT

-474 KDKISISTVFG
+474 GDKITVSTVPGSTKDGNSIS
-485 STADGN
+485 
-491 DIKWGTEKKSADI
+491 WGTESKSKDI
-504 KATTSDNT
+504 KATIDDNT

-517 FNYSQKYI
+517 FDYSNEYI
-525 APEHDGEKLVVTI
+525 APGHNGEKLVVTI

-561 IYAKGATEPA
+561 IYAEGAPEPA
-571 AEFPRPQVVL
+571 AKFPRPQVVL

-600 WKMSSDNIAI
+600 WKMSSDNMAI
-610 TGSIGEKD
+610 TGSIGEKG
-618 AGYAPESGYGSLKNL
+618 AGYAPEYGLLDNTSL

-645 DKFYAFGKTTDDN
+645 DKFYAFGKTTNNDIIK
-658 TEKINGNKNLW
+658 TNGNNDNLW

-774 NVSSG
+774 NVSAG

-831 VAAAGRKETTE
+831 VAAAGRKDTTA

-849 DGIRVYHPIKDKETD
+849 DGIRVYNPIKDKETD
-864 TVVEDAYGMDMLN
+864 TVVEDAYGTDMLN

-889 TGTAE
+889 TGTEE
-894 GNLAKEAVVFLDRTT
+894 GALANGAVVFLDRTT
-909 VDKNTTSNRVAE
+909 VDESTTSNRVAE
-921 FRDYGPK
+921 FKDYGPK

-940 FEVTNSNVGYYVG
+940 FKVTNSNVGYYVG
-953 LKAPKGNTKVRVTN
+953 LKAPEGNTTVSVTN

-992 GEYKGCILIENKGN
+992 GEYKGCILIENKGD

-1147 TNPEPNEDQK
+1147 TNPKPNEEQK
-1157 PIDKIH
+1157 PVDKIH
-1163 SWLNKLFQGFNGWL
+1163 SWLDKLFQGFNGWL

>member
-1 MTGISVFCMGKEI
+1 
-14 IMQSKTKK
+14 MQSKTKK

-47 ANKDDSGTAGKSGM
+47 ANTDDSGTAGESGM
-61 HLSKTAHLE
+61 HLSKTARLE

-83 TGTTTTT
+83 TGKTTTTI
-90 TTKEAVPLDIV
+90 TKEAVPLDIV
-101 LVLDQSGSMAYDMGS
+101 LVLDQSGSMSDDMGYTYTLEDKTS
-116 GYLLDNKVGYSYNDI
+116 YSYDDI
-131 KNSPQPY
+131 NSSAR
-138 YYLDTDGNYYEVKA
+138 YYLDTDGNYYKVQREK
-152 ASNGWSDNRTYSLY
+152 NGIGSWRKYYLF
-166 YKKSLFKYYYLNSTE
+166 YKKDGTSYYLNGDE
-181 VSTTKPNSFKD
+181 VTTNKRECNYTGSGD
-192 ATDVIWNG
+192 TIWAS
-200 QLYSYSKPKS
+200 QLYSRTITTK
-210 RLTALK
+210 LDALK
-216 AAVSNFVNVVKEKA
+216 DAVSNFVGVVKEKA
-230 ETDHVNHRIAMVGF
+230 TTDKVNHRIAMVGF
-244 ASRPGENGNNTE
+244 ASESDYGNNTE
-256 ILSVSGN
+256 ILSVDGSNSGTVGVKY
-263 NSDNVGVEYN
+263 NSDGY
-273 SNSAEYENA
+273 ADA
-282 IQNAFQD
+282 KQKAFQD
-289 TSTPAG
+289 TSTVAG

-300 DAINALDAK
+300 DAINALDAN

-315 LGMTMAKSI
+315 LGMTMAKDI
-324 LDKNEF
+324 LDANSLGD
-330 KTDSKRKQLVIMFT
+330 DSKRKQLVIMFT
-344 DGSPTDSNGFEDTVA
+344 DGKPTSWDTFDENIA
-359 NATISVSKNLKT
+359 NDAIGTSKGLKD

-378 IGIFEGAD
+378 IGVFNGAD
-386 PASTST
+386 PSSTSDV
-392 KANKYMNYVSTN
+392 NKYMNYVSSN
-404 YPLAENLNE
+404 YPAAESLTKPGNGNYT
-413 HKEGSNKGYYLAASS
+413 NGYYLAASS
-428 ADGLNEIFE
+428 ADGLNKIFT

-443 TTPSTTVALNE
+443 TTPSTTVTLDS

-474 KDKISISTVFG
+474 GDKITVSTVPGSTEDGNSIS
-485 STADGN
+485 
-491 DIKWGTEKKSADI
+491 WETESKSKDI
-504 KATTSDNT
+504 KATTEDNT

-517 FNYSQKYI
+517 FDYSNEYI
-525 APEHDGEKLVVTI
+525 APGHNGEKLVVTI

-561 IYAKGATEPA
+561 IYAEGAPEPA
-571 AEFPRPQVVL
+571 AKFPRPQVVL

-600 WKMSSDNIAI
+600 WKMSSDNMAI

-633 VYSPKT
+633 VYSPKK

-678 NVYYEDDFETNEATE
+678 NVYYEDDFETNTE
-693 TVGIEYTGKWSTVS
+693 TRTVGIEYTGKWTTDT
-707 SDTESANTESANTE
+707 SDAGSANTGSVDKE
-721 IHGGWKNAALADDTK
+721 IHGGWENTDLSDDTK

-742 HMADADDKGETGK
+742 HKADADDKGETGK

-762 FSGTGVDIYSHT
+762 FSGTGVDIYSRT
-774 NVSSG
+774 NVSAG

-831 VAAAGRKETTE
+831 VAAAGRKDTTA

-849 DGIRVYHPIKDKETD
+849 DGIRVYNPIKDKETD
-864 TVVEDAYGMDMLN
+864 TVVKDAYGTNMLN

-894 GNLAKEAVVFLDRTT
+894 GNLANGAVVFLDRTT
-909 VDKNTTSNRVAE
+909 VDENATSNKVAK
-921 FRDYGPK
+921 FKDYGPK

-940 FEVTNSNVGYYVG
+940 FKVTNPNASYYVG
-953 LKAPKGNTKVRVTN
+953 LKAPVDTTTVSFTN
-967 NTDATS
+967 DTNRSSTE
-973 LIPINHSTDLYY
+973 INHSTDLYY

-992 GEYKGCILIENKGN
+992 GEYEGCILIENTGN

>member
-1 MTGISVFCMGKEI
+1 
-14 IMQSKTKK
+14 MQSKTKK

-47 ANKDDSGTAGKSGM
+47 ANTDDSGTAGESEM
-61 HLSKTAHLE
+61 HLSKTARLE
-70 DDGTYT
+70 NDGTYT

-83 TGTTTTT
+83 TGKTTTT

-101 LVLDQSGSMAYDMGS
+101 LVLDQSGSMADDMGS

-131 KNSPQPY
+131 NNSSQYY
-138 YYLDTDGNYYEVKA
+138 YYLDTDGNYYEVEA
-152 ASNGWSDNRTYSLY
+152 YWGWNSGRKY
-166 YKKSLFKYYYLNSTE
+166 YLCYEKNNKTYYLNGTE
-181 VSTTKPNSFKD
+181 VSENKPNNFRNTT
-192 ATDVIWNG
+192 AVIWKG
-200 QLYSYSKPKS
+200 QLYSKS

-216 AAVSNFVNVVKEKA
+216 AAVSNFVDVVKEKA
-230 ETDHVNHRIAMVGF
+230 KTDKVNHRIAMVGF
-244 ASRPGENGNNTE
+244 ASKSGNGNNTE

-263 NSDNVGVEYN
+263 NSGNVGVKYN
-273 SNSAEYENA
+273 STGYADA

-289 TSTPAG
+289 TNTG

-300 DAINALDAK
+300 NAINALDAK

-315 LGMTMAKSI
+315 LGMTMAESI
-324 LDKNEF
+324 LDKNAL

-344 DGSPTDSNGFEDTVA
+344 DGSPTNSNGFEDDVA
-359 NATISVSKNLKT
+359 NATISASKNLKT

-378 IGIFEGAD
+378 IGIFEGAN
-386 PASTST
+386 PTSTST
-392 KANKYMNYVSTN
+392 KENRYMNYVSTN
-404 YPLAENLNE
+404 YPLAENLSNPG
-413 HKEGSNKGYYLAASS
+413 EGDNKGYYLAASS
-428 ADGLNEIFE
+428 ADGLNKIFE
-437 SISNTI
+437 GISNTI
-443 TTPSTTVALNE
+443 TTPSTTVTLDSE
-454 NAVMKDI
+454 AVMKDI

-474 KDKISISTVFG
+474 EDKISISTVPG
-485 STADGN
+485 STTDGN
-491 DIKWGTEKKSADI
+491 SIKWETENESADI
-504 KATTSDNT
+504 KATTKDNT
-512 INVTG
+512 IDVTG
-517 FNYSQKYI
+517 FNYSQEYI
-525 APEHDGEKLVVTI
+525 APGHDGKKLVVTI
-538 KGVIPKDSAAT
+538 TGVIPKDSAAT
-549 GEKVYTNNEASG
+549 GKKVYTNNEASG

-571 AEFPRPQVVL
+571 AKFLRPQVVL

-590 AKPVTLSPSD
+590 AKPVTLSPAD
-600 WKMSSDNIAI
+600 WKMSSDNMAI
-610 TGSIGEKD
+610 TKSIGEKD
-618 AGYAPESGYGSLKNL
+618 AGYTPEYGLLDNTSL

-645 DKFYAFGKTTDDN
+645 DKFYAFGKTTNNDIIK
-658 TEKINGNKNLW
+658 TNGNNDNLW

-774 NVSSG
+774 NVSAG

-831 VAAAGRKETTE
+831 VAAAGRKDTTA

-849 DGIRVYHPIKDKETD
+849 DGIRVYNPIKDKETD
-864 TVVEDAYGMDMLN
+864 TVVKDAYGTNMLN

-894 GNLAKEAVVFLDRTT
+894 GNLANRAVVFLDRTT
-909 VDKNTTSNRVAE
+909 VDKNATSNRVAE
-921 FRDYGPK
+921 FKDYGPK

-940 FEVTNSNVGYYVG
+940 FKVTNPNASYYVG
-953 LKAPKGNTKVRVTN
+953 LKAPTDTTKVSFTN
-967 NTDATS
+967 DTNRSSTE
-973 LIPINHSTDLYY
+973 INHSTDLYY

-992 GEYKGCILIENKGN
+992 GEYKGCILIENKGD

-1157 PIDKIH
+1157 PVDKIH
-1163 SWLNKLFQGFNGWL
+1163 SWLDKLFQGFNGWL

>member
-1 MTGISVFCMGKEI
+1 
-14 IMQSKTKK
+14 MQSKTKK

-47 ANKDDSGTAGKSGM
+47 ANTDDSVTAGESGM

-83 TGTTTTT
+83 TGKTTTTI
-90 TTKEAVPLDIV
+90 TKEAVPLDIV
-101 LVLDQSGSMAYDMGS
+101 LVLDQSGSMSDDMGYTYTLEDKTS
-116 GYLLDNKVGYSYNDI
+116 YSYDDI
-131 KNSPQPY
+131 NSSAR
-138 YYLDTDGNYYEVKA
+138 YYLDTDGNYYKVQSEKNGI
-152 ASNGWSDNRTYSLY
+152 ASWRKYYLF
-166 YKKSLFKYYYLNSTE
+166 YKKDGTSYYLNGDE
-181 VSTTKPNSFKD
+181 VTTNKRECNYTGSGD
-192 ATDVIWNG
+192 TIWAS
-200 QLYSYSKPKS
+200 QLYSRTITTKLS
-210 RLTALK
+210 ALK
-216 AAVSNFVNVVKEKA
+216 DAVSNFVGVVKEKA
-230 ETDHVNHRIAMVGF
+230 TTDKVNHRIAMVGF
-244 ASRPGENGNNTE
+244 ASESGYGDNTE
-256 ILSVSGN
+256 ILSVDGSNSG
-263 NSDNVGVEYN
+263 SVGVSYN
-273 SNSAEYENA
+273 SNEYA
-282 IQNAFQD
+282 DAKQNAFQD
-289 TSTPAG
+289 TSTDAG

-300 DAINALDAK
+300 NAINALDAN

-315 LGMTMAKSI
+315 LGMTMAKDI
-324 LDKNEF
+324 LDANSLGD
-330 KTDSKRKQLVIMFT
+330 DSRRKQLVIMFT
-344 DGSPTDSNGFEDTVA
+344 DGKPTSWDTFDENIA
-359 NATISVSKNLKT
+359 NDAIGTSKGLKD

-378 IGIFEGAD
+378 IGVFNGAD
-386 PASTST
+386 PSSTSDV
-392 KANKYMNYVSTN
+392 NKYMNYVSTN
-404 YPLAENLNE
+404 YPSAENLKTSGKGGN
-413 HKEGSNKGYYLAASS
+413 NGYYLAATS
-428 ADGLNEIFE
+428 ADGLNKIFT

-474 KDKISISTVFG
+474 GDKITVSTVPGSTEDGNSIS
-485 STADGN
+485 
-491 DIKWGTEKKSADI
+491 WGTESKSKDI
-504 KATTSDNT
+504 KATIDDNT

-517 FNYSQKYI
+517 FDYSNEYI
-525 APEHDGEKLVVTI
+525 APGHNGEKLVVTI

-561 IYAKGATEPA
+561 IYAEGAPEPA
-571 AEFPRPQVVL
+571 AKFPRPQVVL

-600 WKMSSDNIAI
+600 WKMSSDNMAI
-610 TGSIGEKD
+610 TGSIGEKG
-618 AGYAPESGYGSLKNL
+618 AGYAPEYGLLDNTSL

-645 DKFYAFGKTTDDN
+645 DKFYAFGKTTNNDIIK
-658 TEKINGNKNLW
+658 TNGNNDNLW

-774 NVSSG
+774 NVSAG

-831 VAAAGRKETTE
+831 VAAAGRKDTTA

-849 DGIRVYHPIKDKETD
+849 DGIRVYNPIKDKETD
-864 TVVEDAYGMDMLN
+864 TVVKDAYGTNMLN

-894 GNLAKEAVVFLDRTT
+894 GNLANGAVVFLDRTT
-909 VDKNTTSNRVAE
+909 VDENATSNKVAK
-921 FRDYGPK
+921 FKDYGPK

-940 FEVTNSNVGYYVG
+940 FKVTNPNASYYVG
-953 LKAPKGNTKVRVTN
+953 LKAPVDTTTVSFTN
-967 NTDATS
+967 DTNRSSTE
-973 LIPINHSTDLYY
+973 INHSTDLYY

-992 GEYKGCILIENKGN
+992 GEYEGCILIENTGN

>member
-1 MTGISVFCMGKEI
+1 
-14 IMQSKTKK
+14 MQSKTKK

-47 ANKDDSGTAGKSGM
+47 ANTDDSGTAGESGM
-61 HLSKTAHLE
+61 HLSKTARLE

-83 TGTTTTT
+83 TGKTTTTI
-90 TTKEAVPLDIV
+90 TKEAVPLDIV
-101 LVLDQSGSMAYDMGS
+101 LVLDQSGSMSDDMGYTYTLEDKTS
-116 GYLLDNKVGYSYNDI
+116 YSYDDI
-131 KNSPQPY
+131 NSSAR
-138 YYLDTDGNYYEVKA
+138 YYLDTDGNYYKVQREK
-152 ASNGWSDNRTYSLY
+152 NGIGSWRKYYLF
-166 YKKSLFKYYYLNSTE
+166 YKKDGTSYYLNGDE
-181 VSTTKPNSFKD
+181 VTTNKRECNYTGSGD
-192 ATDVIWNG
+192 TIWAS
-200 QLYSYSKPKS
+200 QLYSRTITTK
-210 RLTALK
+210 LDALK
-216 AAVSNFVNVVKEKA
+216 DAVSNFVGVVKEKA
-230 ETDHVNHRIAMVGF
+230 TTDKVNHRIAMVGF
-244 ASRPGENGNNTE
+244 ASESDYGNNTE
-256 ILSVSGN
+256 ILSVDGSNSGSVGVSY
-263 NSDNVGVEYN
+263 NSDKY
-273 SNSAEYENA
+273 ADA
-282 IQNAFQD
+282 KQNAFQD
-289 TSTPAG
+289 TSTDAG

-300 DAINALDAK
+300 NAINALDAN

-315 LGMTMAKSI
+315 LGMTMAKDI
-324 LDKNEF
+324 LDANSLGD
-330 KTDSKRKQLVIMFT
+330 DSKRKQLVIMFT
-344 DGSPTDSNGFEDTVA
+344 DGKPTSWDTFDENIA
-359 NATISVSKNLKT
+359 NDAIGTSKGLKY

-378 IGIFEGAD
+378 IGVFNGAD
-386 PASTST
+386 PSSTSDV
-392 KANKYMNYVSTN
+392 NKYMNYVSTN
-404 YPLAENLNE
+404 YPSAEKLDNSGKGGN
-413 HKEGSNKGYYLAASS
+413 NGYYLAATS
-428 ADGLNEIFE
+428 ADGLNKIFT

-443 TTPSTTVALNE
+443 TTPSTTVALNK

-474 KDKISISTVFG
+474 GDKITVSTVPGSTEDGNSIS
-485 STADGN
+485 
-491 DIKWGTEKKSADI
+491 WGTESKSKDI
-504 KATTSDNT
+504 KATIDDNT

-517 FNYSQKYI
+517 FDYSNEYI
-525 APEHDGEKLVVTI
+525 APGHNGEKLVVTI

-561 IYAKGATEPA
+561 IYAEGAPEPA
-571 AEFPRPQVVL
+571 AKFPRPQVVL

-600 WKMSSDNIAI
+600 WKMSSDNMAI

-633 VYSPKT
+633 VYSPKK

-678 NVYYEDDFETNEATE
+678 NVYYEDDFETNTE
-693 TVGIEYTGKWSTVS
+693 TRTVGIEYTGKWTTDT
-707 SDTESANTESANTE
+707 SDAGSANTGSVDKE
-721 IHGGWKNAALADDTK
+721 IHGGWENTDLSDDTK

-742 HMADADDKGETGK
+742 HKADADDKGETGK

-774 NVSSG
+774 NVSAG

-831 VAAAGRKETTE
+831 VAAAGRKDTTA

-849 DGIRVYHPIKDKETD
+849 DGIRVYNPIKDKETD
-864 TVVEDAYGMDMLN
+864 TVVEDAYGTDMLN

-889 TGTAE
+889 TGTEE
-894 GNLAKEAVVFLDRTT
+894 GALANGAVVFLDRTT
-909 VDKNTTSNRVAE
+909 GDENTTSNRVAE
-921 FRDYGPK
+921 FKDYGPK

-953 LKAPKGNTKVRVTN
+953 LKAPEGNTTVSVTN

-992 GEYKGCILIENKGN
+992 GEYKGCILIENKGD

-1147 TNPEPNEDQK
+1147 TNPEPNEEQK
-1157 PIDKIH
+1157 PVDKIH
-1163 SWLNKLFQGFNGWL
+1163 SWLDKLFQGFNGWL

>member
-1 MTGISVFCMGKEI
+1 
-14 IMQSKTKK
+14 MQSKTKK

-47 ANKDDSGTAGKSGM
+47 ANTDDSGTAGESGM
-61 HLSKTAHLE
+61 HLSKTARLE

-83 TGTTTTT
+83 TGKTTTTI
-90 TTKEAVPLDIV
+90 TKEAVPLDIV
-101 LVLDQSGSMAYDMGS
+101 LVLDQSGSMADDMGS
-116 GYLLDNKVGYSYNDI
+116 GSYTLDNKVGYSYNDI
-131 KNSPQPY
+131 KNSSQHY

-152 ASNGWSDNRTYSLY
+152 ASNRQPIDNKTYSLY
-166 YKKSLFKYYYLNSTE
+166 YEKSRRKYYLNGTE
-181 VSTTKPNSFKD
+181 VSENRPNNFKD
-192 ATDVIWNG
+192 TTAVIWNG
-200 QLYSYSKPKS
+200 QLYSKS
-210 RLTALK
+210 RLAALK
-216 AAVSNFVNVVKEKA
+216 AAVSNFVTVVKEKA
-230 ETDHVNHRIAMVGF
+230 QTDEVNHRIAMVGF
-244 ASRPGENGNNTE
+244 ASESDYGNNTE
-256 ILSVSGN
+256 ILSVSGSN
-263 NSDNVGVEYN
+263 SGTVGVKYNSDGY
-273 SNSAEYENA
+273 ADA
-282 IQNAFQD
+282 KQNAFQD
-289 TSTPAG
+289 TSTVAG

-300 DAINALDAK
+300 DAINALDAN

-315 LGMTMAKSI
+315 LGMTMAKDI
-324 LDKNEF
+324 LNANSF
-330 KTDSKRKQLVIMFT
+330 GGDSKRKQLVIMFT
-344 DGSPTDSNGFEDTVA
+344 DGTPTSWDTFDSGIA
-359 NATISVSKNLKT
+359 NNAIGTSKVLKD

-378 IGIFEGAD
+378 IGVFDSAN
-386 PASTST
+386 PSSTSNV
-392 KANKYMNYVSTN
+392 NKYMNYVSSN
-404 YPLAENLNE
+404 YPAAESLTKPGNGNYT
-413 HKEGSNKGYYLAASS
+413 NGYYLAASS
-428 ADGLNEIFE
+428 ADGLNKIFT

-443 TTPSTTVALNE
+443 TTPSTTVTLDS

-474 KDKISISTVFG
+474 GDKITVSTVPGSTEDGNSIS
-485 STADGN
+485 
-491 DIKWGTEKKSADI
+491 WGTESKSKDI
-504 KATTSDNT
+504 KATTEDNT

-517 FNYSQKYI
+517 FDYSNEYI
-525 APEHDGEKLVVTI
+525 APGHNGEKLVVTI

-561 IYAKGATEPA
+561 IYAEGAPEPA
-571 AEFPRPQVVL
+571 AKFPRPQVVL

-600 WKMSSDNIAI
+600 WKMSSDNMAI

-633 VYSPKT
+633 VYSPKK

-678 NVYYEDDFETNEATE
+678 NVYYEDDFETNTE
-693 TVGIEYTGKWSTVS
+693 TRTVGIEYTGKWTTDT
-707 SDTESANTESANTE
+707 SDAGSANTGSVDKE
-721 IHGGWKNAALADDTK
+721 IHGGWENTDLSDDTK

-742 HMADADDKGETGK
+742 HKADADDKGETGK

-762 FSGTGVDIYSHT
+762 FSGTGVDIYSRT
-774 NVSSG
+774 NVSAG

-831 VAAAGRKETTE
+831 VAAAGRKDTTA

-849 DGIRVYHPIKDKETD
+849 DGIRVYNPIKDKETD
-864 TVVEDAYGMDMLN
+864 TVVKDAYGTNMLN

-894 GNLAKEAVVFLDRTT
+894 GNLANGAVVFLDRTT
-909 VDKNTTSNRVAE
+909 VDENATSNKVAE
-921 FRDYGPK
+921 FKDYGPK

-940 FEVTNSNVGYYVG
+940 FKVTNPNASYYVG
-953 LKAPKGNTKVRVTN
+953 LKAPVDTTTVSFTN
-967 NTDATS
+967 DTNRSSTE
-973 LIPINHSTDLYY
+973 INHSTDLYY

-992 GEYKGCILIENKGN
+992 GEYEGCILIENTGN